1 MIKPALMSL
10 RRNSAKLLLASCLLS
25 LMIPTGVY
33 ADDDDS
39 GPWHVIVDNWQTHK
53 PRVTALR
60 SLNAYLATDR
70 GQTVYYV
77 PTLEELPNIKNAVAD
92 TTDYR
97 GNNQKFAAVYDG
109 YFDQMCYEA
118 LVRKSDGTY
127 SKTPA
132 IVQSEGRNKVR
143 ELTTLGYDFLL
154 TDETITDITTNGEDV
169 NAGYSVHKLD
179 LTNGR
184 VDLNTALMD
193 IYKAVGQEKYDI
205 TYIFTPDSGLTVTSS
220 PIQGEL
226 SLNLSQYDSID
237 NSAGK
242 AWVFVTRTNPS
253 LYWKQ
258 AVYDGIVLDAEAFTG
273 NPNADN
279 SSAKSTTV
287 TLADFCNYAYN
298 IMNIYGEPVMTA
310 GERSILLQLYGTVVP
325 YSACPTEA
333 KAIETFIAKGIISP
347 EEDQQ
352 YLNWNSE
359 IDPGYMLTLLM
370 RIADINARATY
381 KDVQIT
387 LDASLIDEGYYQA
400 NLTLE
405 PSSVIEFTQASSIA
419 RTTNYYDYQLSA
431 KEFERLSKSFN
442 TNNISLELFVPSHLA
457 IVGPDGTAF
466 PITTQVTPYTK
477 KVYSKDYPG
486 VSYVQSSYDAGT
498 DGPLMQFAISDGMQD
513 GYLKLRI
520 AAFDIPDLLHGDG
533 MYYFT
538 LINDKGQLASDY
550 FMVKPGGGTYYESGS
565 RNDYYDDEL
574 LTDSD
579 TSVEY
584 DNADEIQYIIDLY
597 KEDPKE
603 AKEEADKLIST
614 YGPNWTTA
622 EVEAI
627 LEAASGGTPLAA
639 GDYVYLMQIR
649 SGQEDSISVK
659 SKRGDLK
666 SLKDIIAGTGINDL
680 YYVDPAD
687 TNDLA
692 FKKVSD
698 SWYQV
703 YNGKANGDLAERI
716 RTTGGNL
723 NTRVAFCK
731 EEEELL
737 VSTEYL
743 VDSEYIIREPTV
755 VGEVLE
761 FSTDYSNIYL
771 DRKNKRVVV
780 GACVYDVRNLDSD
793 EIWRK
798 MENGYFVN
806 FRAVLGWTGDYL
818 VFKTDEGNISVSVTS
833 GDKYNPYTFP
843 VRLNSILG
851 DSTTGVR
858 LPSTVGDSVYIQG
871 NNSMRGYG
879 NENGVQMTS
888 MYPFANYFVYMHPEA
903 VDGRSDYI
911 QDWLFVFKP
920 KDVKVNGNEI
930 EYDDS
935 ASRNKLSEVGLEV
948 KNLSN
953 DVTVWAYP
961 LHHGDGGGDGMPY
974 EMSWSKEYGYT
985 YTPDSNITSSADFY
999 ANYFDT
1005 SAVLK
1010 GKNQPSC
1017 VLPYMMVN
1025 NTVHCLNYNVYYTQD
1040 AEDDNK
1046 LDYGTTPIS
1055 ILFED
1060 TTGFLSV
1067 LQKGLLAFKNMVID
1081 TDEHDGITMF
1091 PAVTSPALWFVD
1103 RVERDLES
1111 IKRATSNGAKAYWG
1125 TSPITFKNINGE
1137 THLKIGS
1144 VDLTDKLGKQ
1154 TYVVLRDTSKKH
1166 GQVGTWYS
1174 VSSLTQMGFDKN
1186 NSDINSD
1193 EIIAGPS
1200 TGELSSK
1207 TDIIDWDE
1215 FTASRLMETGEIAV
1229 AVAMVLVLNIMP
1241 RIALFLFLLLIMLG
1255 VIQNVK
1261 FWQMFCDRVFD
1272 VYKFLTFGRY
1282 DVHTFRQSRMF
1293 VHSIIAMAIFALF
1306 MDGTII
1312 HVYELIMQFFA
1323 IITGMK

>member
-1 MIKPALMSL
+1 MIKPALTSL

-25 LMIPTGVY
+25 LLLPTGVY
-33 ADDDDS
+33 ADDDS

-60 SLNAYLATDR
+60 SLNAYLATAK
-70 GQTVYYV
+70 GQAVYYV

-132 IVQSEGRNKVR
+132 IVQSEGRDKVR

-154 TDETITDITTNGEDV
+154 TDETITDIAPSGEDV

-179 LTNGR
+179 LANGR

-226 SLNLSQYDSID
+226 SLNLSQYDSVD

-279 SSAKSTTV
+279 SSAKSTIV

-325 YSACPTEA
+325 YSACPAEA

-347 EEDQQ
+347 EDDQQ

-370 RIADINARATY
+370 RIADINARTTY

-405 PSSVIEFTQASSIA
+405 PSSVIEFTQASGIA

-442 TNNISLELFVPSHLA
+442 TNNVSLELFIPTHLA

-498 DGPLMQFAISDGMQD
+498 DGPLMQFAVSDGMQD

-520 AAFDIPDLLHGDG
+520 AAFDIQDLLHGDG

-550 FMVKPGGGTYYESGS
+550 FKVKPGGGTYYESGS

-579 TSVEY
+579 TSIEY
-584 DNADEIQYIIDLY
+584 SNADEIQQIIDLY
-597 KEDPKE
+597 KEDPEEAKKE
-603 AKEEADKLIST
+603 ADELISN
-614 YGPNWTTA
+614 YGPSWTTA
-622 EVEAI
+622 EIEAI

-649 SGQEDSISVK
+649 SGQEGSISVK
-659 SKRGDLK
+659 SKSGDSK
-666 SLKDIIAGTGINDL
+666 SLKDILAGTEVDGMF
-680 YYVDPAD
+680 YVDPNN

-698 SWYQV
+698 LWYQV
-703 YNGKANGDLAERI
+703 YNGETSGDLKERI
-716 RTTGGNL
+716 RTTSGNL
-723 NTRVAFCK
+723 DTRVAFCK

-737 VSTEYL
+737 VSTKYL
-743 VDSEYIIREPTV
+743 IESDYIVREPTV

-761 FSTDYSNIYL
+761 FSTNYSNIYL
-771 DRKNKRVVV
+771 DRENKRVVV

-798 MENGYFVN
+798 MEDGYFVN

-833 GDKYNPYTFP
+833 GDKYNPHTFP
-843 VRLNSILG
+843 IRLNSILG
-851 DSTTGVR
+851 DSSTGVR
-858 LPSTVGDSVYIQG
+858 LPGTVGDSVYIQG
-871 NNSMRGYG
+871 NNAMRGYG
-879 NENGVQMTS
+879 NDNGVPMTS
-888 MYPFANYFVYMHPEA
+888 MYPFANYFVYMHPETA
-903 VDGRSDYI
+903 DGRSDYI

-920 KDVKVNGNEI
+920 KDVKVNGNKV

-935 ASRNKLSEVGLEV
+935 ASRSKLSEVGLEV
-948 KNLSN
+948 KNLSD

-961 LHHGDGGGDGMPY
+961 LNHTKEDGMPY
-974 EMSWSKEYGYT
+974 EMSWTKEYGYT
-985 YTPDSNITSSADFY
+985 YTPDSNIASSADFY

-1010 GKNQPSC
+1010 GKDRPSC
-1017 VLPYMMVN
+1017 VLPYMLID

-1040 AEDDNK
+1040 AGEDNK

-1055 ILFED
+1055 VLFED
-1060 TTGFLSV
+1060 TSGFLSV
-1067 LQKGLLAFKNMVID
+1067 LQKGLLAFKNIVID
-1081 TDEHDGITMF
+1081 TDEHAGITMF

-1125 TSPITFKNINGE
+1125 TSPITFKNVNGE
-1137 THLKIGS
+1137 TRLKIGS

-1154 TYVVLRDTSKKH
+1154 TYMVLRDTSKKH

-1186 NSDINSD
+1186 NSDIDSD
-1193 EIIAGPS
+1193 EIITGPS
-1200 TGELSSK
+1200 AGELSSK

-1215 FTASRLMETGEIAV
+1215 FTASRLMETGEIAI

-1293 VHSIIAMAIFALF
+1293 IHSIIAMAIFALF

>member
-1 MIKPALMSL
+1 MIKPALTSL

-25 LMIPTGVY
+25 LLLPTGVY
-33 ADDDDS
+33 ADDDEDS

-60 SLNAYLATDR
+60 SLNAYLATDK
-70 GQTVYYV
+70 GQAVYYV

-118 LVRKSDGTY
+118 LVRKSDETY

-132 IVQSEGRNKVR
+132 IVQSEGRDKVR

-154 TDETITDITTNGEDV
+154 TDETITDIAPSGEDV

-179 LTNGR
+179 LANGR

-226 SLNLSQYDSID
+226 SLNLSQYDSVD

-279 SSAKSTTV
+279 SSAKSTIV

-325 YSACPTEA
+325 YSACPAEA

-347 EEDQQ
+347 EDDQQ

-370 RIADINARATY
+370 RIADINARTTY

-405 PSSVIEFTQASSIA
+405 PSSVIEFTQASGIA

-431 KEFERLSKSFN
+431 KEFERLSKSFD
-442 TNNISLELFVPSHLA
+442 TNNVSLELFIPTHLA

-498 DGPLMQFAISDGMQD
+498 DGPLMQFAVSDGMQD

-520 AAFDIPDLLHGDG
+520 AAFDIQDLLHGDG

-550 FMVKPGGGTYYESGS
+550 FKVKPGGGTYYESGS

-579 TSVEY
+579 TSIEY
-584 DNADEIQYIIDLY
+584 SNADEIQQIIDLY
-597 KEDPKE
+597 KEDPEKAKKE
-603 AKEEADKLIST
+603 ADELISN
-614 YGPNWTTA
+614 YGPSWTTA
-622 EVEAI
+622 EIEAI

-649 SGQEDSISVK
+649 SGQEGSISVK
-659 SKRGDLK
+659 SKSGDSK
-666 SLKDIIAGTGINDL
+666 SLKDILAGTEVDGMF
-680 YYVDPAD
+680 YVDPNN

-698 SWYQV
+698 LWYQV
-703 YNGKANGDLAERI
+703 YNGETSGDLKERI
-716 RTTGGNL
+716 RTTSGNL
-723 NTRVAFCK
+723 DTRVAFCK

-737 VSTEYL
+737 VSTKYL
-743 VDSEYIIREPTV
+743 IESDYIVREPTV

-761 FSTDYSNIYL
+761 FSTNYSNIYL
-771 DRKNKRVVV
+771 DRENKRVVV

-798 MENGYFVN
+798 MEDGYFVN

-843 VRLNSILG
+843 IRLNSILG
-851 DSTTGVR
+851 DSSTGVR
-858 LPSTVGDSVYIQG
+858 LPGTVGDSVYIQG
-871 NNSMRGYG
+871 NNAMRGYG
-879 NENGVQMTS
+879 NDNGVPMTS
-888 MYPFANYFVYMHPEA
+888 MYPFANYFVYMHPETA
-903 VDGRSDYI
+903 DGRSNYI

-920 KDVKVNGNEI
+920 KDVKVNGNKV

-935 ASRNKLSEVGLEV
+935 ASRSKLSEVGLEV
-948 KNLSN
+948 KNLS
-953 DVTVWAYP
+953 DDITVWAYP
-961 LHHGDGGGDGMPY
+961 LNHTKEDGMPY
-974 EMSWSKEYGYT
+974 EMSWTKEYGYT

-1010 GKNQPSC
+1010 GKDRPSC
-1017 VLPYMMVN
+1017 VLPYMLIN

-1040 AEDDNK
+1040 AGEDNK

-1055 ILFED
+1055 VLFED
-1060 TTGFLSV
+1060 TSGFLSV
-1067 LQKGLLAFKNMVID
+1067 LQKGLLAFKNIVID
-1081 TDEHDGITMF
+1081 TDEHAGITMF

-1125 TSPITFKNINGE
+1125 TSPITFKNVNGE
-1137 THLKIGS
+1137 TRLKIGS

-1154 TYVVLRDTSKKH
+1154 TYMVLRDTSKKH

-1186 NSDINSD
+1186 NSDIDSD
-1193 EIIAGPS
+1193 EIITGPS
-1200 TGELSSK
+1200 AGELSSK

-1215 FTASRLMETGEIAV
+1215 FTASRLMETGEIAI

-1293 VHSIIAMAIFALF
+1293 IHSIIAMAIFALF

>member
-1 MIKPALMSL
+1 M
-10 RRNSAKLLLASCLLS
+10 LS
-25 LMIPTGVY
+25 LTLPIGVY
-33 ADDDDS
+33 ADDEDS

-60 SLNAYLATDR
+60 SLNAYLATDK
-70 GQTVYYV
+70 GQAVYYV

-92 TTDYR
+92 TIDYR

-132 IVQSEGRNKVR
+132 IVQSEGRDKVR

-154 TDETITDITTNGEDV
+154 TDETITGIAPSGEDV

-179 LTNGR
+179 LANGR

-226 SLNLSQYDSID
+226 SLNLSQYDSVD

-279 SSAKSTTV
+279 SSAKSTIV

-325 YSACPTEA
+325 YSACPAEA
-333 KAIETFIAKGIISP
+333 KAVETFIAKGIISP
-347 EEDQQ
+347 EDDQQ

-370 RIADINARATY
+370 RIADINARTTY

-405 PSSVIEFTQASSIA
+405 PSSVIEFTQASGIA

-431 KEFERLSKSFN
+431 KEFERLSKSFD
-442 TNNISLELFVPSHLA
+442 TNNVSLELFIPTHLA

-498 DGPLMQFAISDGMQD
+498 DGPLMQFAVSDGMQD

-520 AAFDIPDLLHGDG
+520 AAFDIQDLLHGDG

-550 FMVKPGGGTYYESGS
+550 FRVKPGGGTYYESGS

-579 TSVEY
+579 TSIEY
-584 DNADEIQYIIDLY
+584 SNADEIQQIIDLY
-597 KEDPKE
+597 KEDPEEAKKE
-603 AKEEADKLIST
+603 ADELISN
-614 YGPNWTTA
+614 YGPSWTTA
-622 EVEAI
+622 EIEAI

-649 SGQEDSISVK
+649 SGQEGSISVK
-659 SKRGDLK
+659 SKSGDSK
-666 SLKDIIAGTGINDL
+666 SLKDILAGTEVDGMF
-680 YYVDPAD
+680 YVDPNN

-698 SWYQV
+698 LWYQV
-703 YNGKANGDLAERI
+703 YNGETSGDLKERI
-716 RTTGGNL
+716 RTTSGNL
-723 NTRVAFCK
+723 DTRVAFCK

-737 VSTEYL
+737 VSTKYL
-743 VDSEYIIREPTV
+743 IESDYIVREPTV

-761 FSTDYSNIYL
+761 FSTNYSNIYL
-771 DRKNKRVVV
+771 DRENKRVVV

-798 MENGYFVN
+798 MEDGYFVN

-843 VRLNSILG
+843 IRLNSILG
-851 DSTTGVR
+851 DSSTGVR
-858 LPSTVGDSVYIQG
+858 LPGTVGDSVYIQG
-871 NNSMRGYG
+871 NNAMRGYG
-879 NENGVQMTS
+879 NDNGVPMTS
-888 MYPFANYFVYMHPEA
+888 MYPFANYFVYMHPETA
-903 VDGRSDYI
+903 DGRSDYI

-920 KDVKVNGNEI
+920 KDVKVNGNKV

-935 ASRNKLSEVGLEV
+935 ASRSKLSEVGLEV
-948 KNLSN
+948 KNLS
-953 DVTVWAYP
+953 DDITVWAYP
-961 LHHGDGGGDGMPY
+961 LNHTKEDGMPY
-974 EMSWSKEYGYT
+974 EMSWTKEYGYT

-1010 GKNQPSC
+1010 GKDRPSC
-1017 VLPYMMVN
+1017 VLPYMLID

-1040 AEDDNK
+1040 AGEDNK

-1055 ILFED
+1055 VLFED
-1060 TTGFLSV
+1060 TSGFLSV
-1067 LQKGLLAFKNMVID
+1067 LQKGLLAFKNIVID
-1081 TDEHDGITMF
+1081 TDEHAGITMF

-1137 THLKIGS
+1137 TRLKIGS

-1186 NSDINSD
+1186 NSDIDSD
-1193 EIIAGPS
+1193 EIITGPS
-1200 TGELSSK
+1200 AGELSSK

-1215 FTASRLMETGEIAV
+1215 FTASRLMETGEIAI

-1272 VYKFLTFGRY
+1272 VYRFLTFGRY

-1293 VHSIIAMAIFALF
+1293 IHSIIAMAIFALF

>member
-1 MIKPALMSL
+1 MLS
-10 RRNSAKLLLASCLLS
+10 LLL
-25 LMIPTGVY
+25 PTGVY
-33 ADDDDS
+33 ADDDGDS

-60 SLNAYLATDR
+60 SLNAYLATDK
-70 GQTVYYV
+70 GQAVYYV

-118 LVRKSDGTY
+118 LVRKSDETY

-132 IVQSEGRNKVR
+132 IVQSEGRDKVR

-154 TDETITDITTNGEDV
+154 TDETITDIAPSGEDV

-179 LTNGR
+179 LANGR

-226 SLNLSQYDSID
+226 SLNLSQYDSVD
-237 NSAGK
+237 NTAGK

-279 SSAKSTTV
+279 SSAKSTIV

-325 YSACPTEA
+325 YSACPAEA

-347 EEDQQ
+347 EDDQQ

-370 RIADINARATY
+370 RIADINARTTY

-405 PSSVIEFTQASSIA
+405 PSSVIEFTQASGIA

-442 TNNISLELFVPSHLA
+442 TNNVSLELFIPTHLA

-477 KVYSKDYPG
+477 NVYSKDYPG

-498 DGPLMQFAISDGMQD
+498 DGPLMQFAVSDGMQD

-520 AAFDIPDLLHGDG
+520 AAFDIQDLLHGDG

-550 FMVKPGGGTYYESGS
+550 FKVKPGGGTYYESGS

-579 TSVEY
+579 TSIEY
-584 DNADEIQYIIDLY
+584 SNADEIQQIIDLY
-597 KEDPKE
+597 KEDPEEAKKE
-603 AKEEADKLIST
+603 ADELISN
-614 YGPNWTTA
+614 YGPSWTTA
-622 EVEAI
+622 EIEAI

-649 SGQEDSISVK
+649 SGQEGSISVK
-659 SKRGDLK
+659 SKSGDSK
-666 SLKDIIAGTGINDL
+666 SLKDILAGTEVDGMF
-680 YYVDPAD
+680 YVDPNN

-698 SWYQV
+698 LWYQV
-703 YNGKANGDLAERI
+703 YNGETSGDLKERI
-716 RTTGGNL
+716 RTTSGNL
-723 NTRVAFCK
+723 DTRVAFCK

-737 VSTEYL
+737 VSTKYL
-743 VDSEYIIREPTV
+743 IESDYIVREPTV

-761 FSTDYSNIYL
+761 FSTNYSNIYL
-771 DRKNKRVVV
+771 DRENKRVVV

-798 MENGYFVN
+798 MEDGYFVN

-833 GDKYNPYTFP
+833 EDKYNPYTFP
-843 VRLNSILG
+843 IRLNSILG
-851 DSTTGVR
+851 DSSTGVR
-858 LPSTVGDSVYIQG
+858 LPGTVGDSVYIQG
-871 NNSMRGYG
+871 NNAMRGYG
-879 NENGVQMTS
+879 NDNGVPMTS
-888 MYPFANYFVYMHPEA
+888 MYPFANYFVYMHPETA
-903 VDGRSDYI
+903 DGRSDYI

-920 KDVKVNGNEI
+920 KDVKVNGNKV

-935 ASRNKLSEVGLEV
+935 ASRSKLSEVGLEV
-948 KNLSN
+948 KNLS
-953 DVTVWAYP
+953 DDITVWAYP
-961 LHHGDGGGDGMPY
+961 LNHTKEDGMPY
-974 EMSWSKEYGYT
+974 EMSWTKEYGYT

-1010 GKNQPSC
+1010 GKDQPSC
-1017 VLPYMMVN
+1017 VLPYMLIN

-1040 AEDDNK
+1040 AGKDNK

-1055 ILFED
+1055 VLFED
-1060 TTGFLSV
+1060 MSGFLSV
-1067 LQKGLLAFKNMVID
+1067 LQKGLLAFKNIVID
-1081 TDEHDGITMF
+1081 TDEHAGITMF

-1137 THLKIGS
+1137 TRLKIGS

-1186 NSDINSD
+1186 NSDIDSD
-1193 EIIAGPS
+1193 EIITGPS
-1200 TGELSSK
+1200 AGELSSK

-1215 FTASRLMETGEIAV
+1215 FTASRLMETGEIAI

-1293 VHSIIAMAIFALF
+1293 IHSIIAMAIFALF

-1323 IITGMK
+1323 IITGIK

>member
-1 MIKPALMSL
+1 MLS
-10 RRNSAKLLLASCLLS
+10 LLL
-25 LMIPTGVY
+25 PTGVY
-33 ADDDDS
+33 ADDDDDS

-60 SLNAYLATDR
+60 SLNAYLATDK
-70 GQTVYYV
+70 GQAVYYV

-132 IVQSEGRNKVR
+132 IVQSEGRDKVR

-154 TDETITDITTNGEDV
+154 TDETITDISPSGEDV
-169 NAGYSVHKLD
+169 NAGYIAHKLD
-179 LTNGR
+179 LANGR

-226 SLNLSQYDSID
+226 SLNLSQYDSVD

-279 SSAKSTTV
+279 SSAKSTIV

-325 YSACPTEA
+325 YSACPAEA

-347 EEDQQ
+347 EDDQQ

-370 RIADINARATY
+370 RIADINARTTY

-405 PSSVIEFTQASSIA
+405 PSSVIEFTQASGIA

-442 TNNISLELFVPSHLA
+442 TNNVSLELFIPTHLA

-498 DGPLMQFAISDGMQD
+498 DGPLMQFAVSDGMQD

-520 AAFDIPDLLHGDG
+520 AAFDIQDLLHSDG

-550 FMVKPGGGTYYESGS
+550 FKVKPGGGTYYESGS

-579 TSVEY
+579 TSIEY
-584 DNADEIQYIIDLY
+584 SNADEIQQIIDLY
-597 KEDPKE
+597 KEDPEEAKKE
-603 AKEEADKLIST
+603 ADELISN
-614 YGPNWTTA
+614 YGPSWTTA
-622 EVEAI
+622 EIEAI

-649 SGQEDSISVK
+649 SGQEGSISVK
-659 SKRGDLK
+659 SKSGDSK
-666 SLKDIIAGTGINDL
+666 SLKDILAGTEVDGMF
-680 YYVDPAD
+680 YVDPNN

-698 SWYQV
+698 LWYQV
-703 YNGKANGDLAERI
+703 YNGETSGDLKERI
-716 RTTGGNL
+716 RTTSGNL
-723 NTRVAFCK
+723 DTRVAFCK

-737 VSTEYL
+737 VSTKYL
-743 VDSEYIIREPTV
+743 IESDYIVREPTV

-761 FSTDYSNIYL
+761 FSTNYSNIYL
-771 DRKNKRVVV
+771 DRENKRVVV

-798 MENGYFVN
+798 MEDGYFVN

-843 VRLNSILG
+843 IRLNSILG
-851 DSTTGVR
+851 DSSTGVR
-858 LPSTVGDSVYIQG
+858 LPGTVGDSVYIQG
-871 NNSMRGYG
+871 NNAMRGYG
-879 NENGVQMTS
+879 NDNGVPMTS
-888 MYPFANYFVYMHPEA
+888 MYPFANYFVYMHPETA
-903 VDGRSDYI
+903 DGRSDYI

-920 KDVKVNGNEI
+920 KDVKVNGNKV

-935 ASRNKLSEVGLEV
+935 ASRSKLSEVGLEV
-948 KNLSN
+948 KNLS
-953 DVTVWAYP
+953 DDITVWAYP
-961 LHHGDGGGDGMPY
+961 LNHTKEDGMPY
-974 EMSWSKEYGYT
+974 EMSWTKEYGYT

-1010 GKNQPSC
+1010 GKDRPSC
-1017 VLPYMMVN
+1017 VLPYMLID

-1040 AEDDNK
+1040 AGEDNK

-1055 ILFED
+1055 VLFED
-1060 TTGFLSV
+1060 TSGFLSV
-1067 LQKGLLAFKNMVID
+1067 LQKGLLAFKNIVID
-1081 TDEHDGITMF
+1081 TDEHAGITMF

-1125 TSPITFKNINGE
+1125 TSPITFKNVNGE
-1137 THLKIGS
+1137 TRLKIGS

-1154 TYVVLRDTSKKH
+1154 TYMVLRDTSKKH

-1186 NSDINSD
+1186 NSDIDSD
-1193 EIIAGPS
+1193 EIITGPS
-1200 TGELSSK
+1200 AGELSSK

-1215 FTASRLMETGEIAV
+1215 FTASRLMETGEIAI

-1261 FWQMFCDRVFD
+1261 FWQIFCDRVFD

-1293 VHSIIAMAIFALF
+1293 IHSIIAMAIFALF

>member
-1 MIKPALMSL
+1 MIKPALTSL

-25 LMIPTGVY
+25 LLLPTGVY
-33 ADDDDS
+33 ADDDEDS

-60 SLNAYLATDR
+60 SLNAYLATDK
-70 GQTVYYV
+70 GQAVYYV

-109 YFDQMCYEA
+109 YFEQMCYEA

-132 IVQSEGRNKVR
+132 IVQSEGRDKVR

-154 TDETITDITTNGEDV
+154 TDETITDITPSGEDV

-179 LTNGR
+179 LANGR

-226 SLNLSQYDSID
+226 SLNLSQYDSVD

-279 SSAKSTTV
+279 SSAKSTIV

-325 YSACPTEA
+325 YSACPAEA

-347 EEDQQ
+347 EDDQQ

-370 RIADINARATY
+370 RIADINARTTY

-405 PSSVIEFTQASSIA
+405 PSSVIEFTQASGIA

-442 TNNISLELFVPSHLA
+442 TNNVSLELFIPTHLA

-477 KVYSKDYPG
+477 KIYSKDYPE

-498 DGPLMQFAISDGMQD
+498 DGPLMRFAISDGMQD

-520 AAFDIPDLLHGDG
+520 AAFDIQDLLHGDG

-550 FMVKPGGGTYYESGS
+550 FKVKPGGGTYYESGS

-579 TSVEY
+579 TSIEY
-584 DNADEIQYIIDLY
+584 SNADEIQQIIDLY
-597 KEDPKE
+597 KEDPEKAKKE
-603 AKEEADKLIST
+603 ADELISN
-614 YGPNWTTA
+614 YGPSWTTA
-622 EVEAI
+622 EIEAI

-649 SGQEDSISVK
+649 SGQEGSISVK
-659 SKRGDLK
+659 SKSGDSK
-666 SLKDIIAGTGINDL
+666 SLKDILAGTEVDGMF
-680 YYVDPAD
+680 YVDPNN

-698 SWYQV
+698 LWYQV
-703 YNGKANGDLAERI
+703 YNGETSGDLKERI
-716 RTTGGNL
+716 RTTSGNL
-723 NTRVAFCK
+723 DTRVAFCK

-737 VSTEYL
+737 VSTKYL
-743 VDSEYIIREPTV
+743 IESDYIVREPTV

-761 FSTDYSNIYL
+761 FSTNYSNIYL
-771 DRKNKRVVV
+771 DRENKRVVV

-798 MENGYFVN
+798 MEDGYFVN

-843 VRLNSILG
+843 IRLNSILG
-851 DSTTGVR
+851 DSSTGVR
-858 LPSTVGDSVYIQG
+858 LPGTVGDSVYIQG
-871 NNSMRGYG
+871 NNDMRGYG
-879 NENGVQMTS
+879 NDNGVPMTS
-888 MYPFANYFVYMHPEA
+888 MYPFANYFVYMHPETA
-903 VDGRSDYI
+903 DGRSNYI

-920 KDVKVNGNEI
+920 KDVKVNGNKV

-935 ASRNKLSEVGLEV
+935 ASRSKLSEVGLEV
-948 KNLSN
+948 KNLSD

-961 LHHGDGGGDGMPY
+961 LNHTEEDGMPY
-974 EMSWSKEYGYT
+974 EMSWTKEYGYT

-1010 GKNQPSC
+1010 GKDRPSC
-1017 VLPYMMVN
+1017 VLPYMLIN

-1040 AEDDNK
+1040 AGEDNK

-1055 ILFED
+1055 VLFED
-1060 TTGFLSV
+1060 TSGFLSV
-1067 LQKGLLAFKNMVID
+1067 LQKGLLAFKNIVID
-1081 TDEHDGITMF
+1081 TDEHEGITMF

-1137 THLKIGS
+1137 TRLKIGS

-1186 NSDINSD
+1186 NSDIDSD
-1193 EIIAGPS
+1193 EIITGPS
-1200 TGELSSK
+1200 AGELSSK

-1215 FTASRLMETGEIAV
+1215 FTASRLMETGEIAI

-1293 VHSIIAMAIFALF
+1293 IHSIIAMAIFALF

>member
-1 MIKPALMSL
+1 MIKPALTSL
-10 RRNSAKLLLASCLLS
+10 RRNSAKLLLASYLLS
-25 LMIPTGVY
+25 LMLPIGVY
-33 ADDDDS
+33 ADGDDDS

-60 SLNAYLATDR
+60 SLNAYLATDK
-70 GQTVYYV
+70 GQAVYYV

-132 IVQSEGRNKVR
+132 IVQSEGRDKVR

-154 TDETITDITTNGEDV
+154 TDETITDIAPSGEDV

-179 LTNGR
+179 LVNGR

-226 SLNLSQYDSID
+226 SLNLSQYDSVD

-279 SSAKSTTV
+279 SSAKSTVV

-325 YSACPTEA
+325 YSACPAEA

-347 EEDQQ
+347 EDDQQ

-370 RIADINARATY
+370 RIADINARTTY

-405 PSSVIEFTQASSIA
+405 PSSVIEFTQASGIA

-442 TNNISLELFVPSHLA
+442 TNNVSLELFIPTHLA

-498 DGPLMQFAISDGMQD
+498 DGPLMQFAVSDGMQD

-520 AAFDIPDLLHGDG
+520 AAFDIKDLLHGDG

-550 FMVKPGGGTYYESGS
+550 FKVKPGGGTYYESGS

-579 TSVEY
+579 TSIEY
-584 DNADEIQYIIDLY
+584 SNADEIQQIIDLY
-597 KEDPKE
+597 KEDPEKAKKE
-603 AKEEADKLIST
+603 ADELISN
-614 YGPNWTTA
+614 YGPSWTTA
-622 EVEAI
+622 EIEAI

-649 SGQEDSISVK
+649 SGQEGSISVK
-659 SKRGDLK
+659 SKSGDSK
-666 SLKDIIAGTGINDL
+666 SLKDILAGTEVDGMF
-680 YYVDPAD
+680 YVDPNN

-698 SWYQV
+698 LWYQV
-703 YNGKANGDLAERI
+703 YNGETSGDLKERI
-716 RTTGGNL
+716 RTTSGNL
-723 NTRVAFCK
+723 DTRVAFCK

-737 VSTEYL
+737 VSTKYL
-743 VDSEYIIREPTV
+743 IESDYIVREPTV

-761 FSTDYSNIYL
+761 FSTNYSNIYL
-771 DRKNKRVVV
+771 DRENKRVIV

-798 MENGYFVN
+798 MEDGYFVN

-843 VRLNSILG
+843 IRLNSILG
-851 DSTTGVR
+851 DSSTGVR
-858 LPSTVGDSVYIQG
+858 LPGTVGDSVYIQG
-871 NNSMRGYG
+871 NNAMRGYG
-879 NENGVQMTS
+879 NDNGVPMTS
-888 MYPFANYFVYMHPEA
+888 MYPFANYFVYMHPETA
-903 VDGRSDYI
+903 DGRSNYI

-920 KDVKVNGNEI
+920 KDVKVNGNKV

-935 ASRNKLSEVGLEV
+935 ASRSKLSEVGLEV
-948 KNLSN
+948 KNLSD

-961 LHHGDGGGDGMPY
+961 LNHTEEDGMPY
-974 EMSWSKEYGYT
+974 EMSWTKEYGYT

-1010 GKNQPSC
+1010 GKDRPSC
-1017 VLPYMMVN
+1017 VLPYMLIN

-1040 AEDDNK
+1040 AGEDNK

-1055 ILFED
+1055 ILLED
-1060 TTGFLSV
+1060 TSGFLSV
-1067 LQKGLLAFKNMVID
+1067 LQKGLLAFKNIVID
-1081 TDEHDGITMF
+1081 TDEHEGITMF

-1137 THLKIGS
+1137 TRLKIGS

-1186 NSDINSD
+1186 NSDIDSD
-1193 EIIAGPS
+1193 EIITGPS
-1200 TGELSSK
+1200 AGELSSK

-1215 FTASRLMETGEIAV
+1215 FTASRLMETGEIAI

-1293 VHSIIAMAIFALF
+1293 IHSIIAMAIFALF

-1323 IITGMK
+1323 ILTGMK

>member
-1 MIKPALMSL
+1 MIKPALTSL

-25 LMIPTGVY
+25 LLLPTGVY

-39 GPWHVIVDNWQTHK
+39 GLWHVIVDNWQTHK

-60 SLNAYLATDR
+60 SLNAYLATDK
-70 GQTVYYV
+70 GQAVYYV

-132 IVQSEGRNKVR
+132 IVQSEGRDKVR

-154 TDETITDITTNGEDV
+154 TDETITDISPSGEDV
-169 NAGYSVHKLD
+169 NAGYIAHKLD
-179 LTNGR
+179 LANGR

-193 IYKAVGQEKYDI
+193 IYKAVGQDKYDI
-205 TYIFTPDSGLTVTSS
+205 TYVFTPDSGLTVTSS

-226 SLNLSQYDSID
+226 SLNLSQYDSVD

-279 SSAKSTTV
+279 SSAKSTIV

-325 YSACPTEA
+325 YSACPAEA

-347 EEDQQ
+347 EDDQQ

-370 RIADINARATY
+370 RIADINARTTY

-405 PSSVIEFTQASSIA
+405 PSSVIEFTQASGIA

-442 TNNISLELFVPSHLA
+442 TNNVSLDLFIPTHLA

-498 DGPLMQFAISDGMQD
+498 DGPLMQFAVSDGMQD

-520 AAFDIPDLLHGDG
+520 VAFDIQDLLHGDG

-550 FMVKPGGGTYYESGS
+550 FKVKPGGGTYYESGS

-579 TSVEY
+579 TSIEY
-584 DNADEIQYIIDLY
+584 SNADEIQQIIDLY
-597 KEDPKE
+597 KEDPEEAKKE
-603 AKEEADKLIST
+603 ADELISN
-614 YGPNWTTA
+614 YGPSWTTA
-622 EVEAI
+622 EIEAI

-649 SGQEDSISVK
+649 SGQEGSISVK
-659 SKRGDLK
+659 SKSGDSK
-666 SLKDIIAGTGINDL
+666 SLKDILAGTEVDGMF
-680 YYVDPAD
+680 YVDPNN

-698 SWYQV
+698 LWYQV
-703 YNGKANGDLAERI
+703 YNGETSGDLKERI
-716 RTTGGNL
+716 RTTSGNL
-723 NTRVAFCK
+723 DTRVAFCK

-737 VSTEYL
+737 VSTKYL
-743 VDSEYIIREPTV
+743 IESDYIVREPTV

-761 FSTDYSNIYL
+761 FSTNYSNIYL
-771 DRKNKRVVV
+771 DRENKRVVV

-798 MENGYFVN
+798 MEDGYFVN

-843 VRLNSILG
+843 IRLNSILG
-851 DSTTGVR
+851 DSSTGVR
-858 LPSTVGDSVYIQG
+858 LPGTVGDSVYIQG
-871 NNSMRGYG
+871 NNAMRGYG
-879 NENGVQMTS
+879 NDNGVPMTS
-888 MYPFANYFVYMHPEA
+888 MYPFANYFVYMHPETA
-903 VDGRSDYI
+903 DGRSDYI

-920 KDVKVNGNEI
+920 KDVKVNGNKV

-935 ASRNKLSEVGLEV
+935 ASRSKLSEVGLEV
-948 KNLSN
+948 KNLS
-953 DVTVWAYP
+953 DDITVWAYP
-961 LHHGDGGGDGMPY
+961 LNHTKEDGMPY
-974 EMSWSKEYGYT
+974 EMSWTKEYGYT

-1010 GKNQPSC
+1010 GKDRPSC
-1017 VLPYMMVN
+1017 VLPYMLIN

-1040 AEDDNK
+1040 AGEDNK

-1055 ILFED
+1055 VPFED
-1060 TTGFLSV
+1060 TSGFLSV
-1067 LQKGLLAFKNMVID
+1067 LHKGLLAFKNIVID
-1081 TDEHDGITMF
+1081 TDEHEGITMF

-1125 TSPITFKNINGE
+1125 TSPITFKNVNGE
-1137 THLKIGS
+1137 TRLKIGS

-1154 TYVVLRDTSKKH
+1154 TYVVLRDTSKEH

-1186 NSDINSD
+1186 NSDIDSD
-1193 EIIAGPS
+1193 EIITGPS

-1215 FTASRLMETGEIAV
+1215 FTASRLMETGEIAI

-1293 VHSIIAMAIFALF
+1293 IHSIIAMAIFALF

>member
-1 MIKPALMSL
+1 MIKPALTSL

-25 LMIPTGVY
+25 LLLPTGVY
-33 ADDDDS
+33 ADDDEDS

-60 SLNAYLATDR
+60 SLNAYLATDK
-70 GQTVYYV
+70 GQAVYYV

-109 YFDQMCYEA
+109 YFEQMCYEA

-132 IVQSEGRNKVR
+132 IVQSEGRDKVR

-154 TDETITDITTNGEDV
+154 TDETITDIAPSGEDV

-179 LTNGR
+179 LANGR

-226 SLNLSQYDSID
+226 SLNLSQYDSVD

-279 SSAKSTTV
+279 SSAKSTIV

-325 YSACPTEA
+325 YSACPAEA

-347 EEDQQ
+347 EDDQQ

-370 RIADINARATY
+370 RIADINARTTY

-405 PSSVIEFTQASSIA
+405 PSSVIEFTQASGIA

-442 TNNISLELFVPSHLA
+442 TNNVSLELFIPTHLA

-477 KVYSKDYPG
+477 KIYSKDYPE

-520 AAFDIPDLLHGDG
+520 AAFDIQDLLHGDG

-550 FMVKPGGGTYYESGS
+550 FKVKPGGGTYYESGS

-579 TSVEY
+579 TSIEY
-584 DNADEIQYIIDLY
+584 SNADEIQQIIDLY
-597 KEDPKE
+597 KEDPEKAKKE
-603 AKEEADKLIST
+603 ADELISN
-614 YGPNWTTA
+614 YGPSWTTA
-622 EVEAI
+622 EIEAI

-649 SGQEDSISVK
+649 SGQEGSISVK
-659 SKRGDLK
+659 SKSGDSK
-666 SLKDIIAGTGINDL
+666 SLKDILAGTEVDGMF
-680 YYVDPAD
+680 YVDPNN

-698 SWYQV
+698 LWYQV
-703 YNGKANGDLAERI
+703 YNGETSGDLKERI
-716 RTTGGNL
+716 RTTSGNL
-723 NTRVAFCK
+723 DTRVAFCK

-737 VSTEYL
+737 VSTKYL
-743 VDSEYIIREPTV
+743 IASDYIVREPTV

-761 FSTDYSNIYL
+761 FSTNYSNIYL
-771 DRKNKRVVV
+771 DRENKRVVV

-798 MENGYFVN
+798 MEDGYFVN

-843 VRLNSILG
+843 IRLNSVLG
-851 DSTTGVR
+851 DSSTGVR
-858 LPSTVGDSVYIQG
+858 LPGTVGDSVYIQG
-871 NNSMRGYG
+871 NNAMRGYG
-879 NENGVQMTS
+879 NDNGVPMTS
-888 MYPFANYFVYMHPEA
+888 MYPFANYFVYMHPETA
-903 VDGRSDYI
+903 DGRSNYI

-920 KDVKVNGNEI
+920 KDVKVNGNKV

-935 ASRNKLSEVGLEV
+935 ASRSKLSEVGLEV
-948 KNLSN
+948 KNLSD

-961 LHHGDGGGDGMPY
+961 LNHTEEDGMPY
-974 EMSWSKEYGYT
+974 EMSWTKEYGYT

-1010 GKNQPSC
+1010 GKDRPSC
-1017 VLPYMMVN
+1017 VLPYMLIN

-1040 AEDDNK
+1040 AGEDNK

-1055 ILFED
+1055 VLFED
-1060 TTGFLSV
+1060 TSGFLSV
-1067 LQKGLLAFKNMVID
+1067 LQKGLLAFKNIVID
-1081 TDEHDGITMF
+1081 TDEHEGITMF

-1137 THLKIGS
+1137 TRLKIGS

-1186 NSDINSD
+1186 NSDIDSD
-1193 EIIAGPS
+1193 EIITGPS
-1200 TGELSSK
+1200 AGELSSK

-1215 FTASRLMETGEIAV
+1215 FTASRLMETGEIAI

-1293 VHSIIAMAIFALF
+1293 IHSIIAMAIFALF

>member
-1 MIKPALMSL
+1 MIKPALTSL

-25 LMIPTGVY
+25 LMLPIGVY
-33 ADDDDS
+33 ADDDDDS

-60 SLNAYLATDR
+60 SLNAYLATDK
-70 GQTVYYV
+70 GQAVYYV

-132 IVQSEGRNKVR
+132 IVQSEGRDKVR

-154 TDETITDITTNGEDV
+154 TDETITDIAPSGEDV

-179 LTNGR
+179 LANGR

-226 SLNLSQYDSID
+226 SLNLSQYDSVD

-279 SSAKSTTV
+279 SSAKSTIV

-325 YSACPTEA
+325 YSACPAEA

-347 EEDQQ
+347 EDDQQ

-370 RIADINARATY
+370 RIADINARTTY

-405 PSSVIEFTQASSIA
+405 PSSVIEFTQASGIA

-442 TNNISLELFVPSHLA
+442 TNNVSLELFIPTHLA

-498 DGPLMQFAISDGMQD
+498 DGPLMQFAVSDGMQD

-520 AAFDIPDLLHGDG
+520 VAFDIQDLLHGDG

-550 FMVKPGGGTYYESGS
+550 FKVKPGGGTYYESGS

-579 TSVEY
+579 TSIEY
-584 DNADEIQYIIDLY
+584 SNADEIQQIIDLY
-597 KEDPKE
+597 KEDPEEAKKE
-603 AKEEADKLIST
+603 ADELISN
-614 YGPNWTTA
+614 YGPSWTTA
-622 EVEAI
+622 EIEAI

-649 SGQEDSISVK
+649 SGQEGSISVK
-659 SKRGDLK
+659 SKSGDSK
-666 SLKDIIAGTGINDL
+666 SLKDILAGTEVDGMF
-680 YYVDPAD
+680 YVDPNN

-698 SWYQV
+698 LWYQV
-703 YNGKANGDLAERI
+703 YNGETSGDLKERI
-716 RTTGGNL
+716 RTTSGNL
-723 NTRVAFCK
+723 DTRVAFCK

-737 VSTEYL
+737 VSTKYL
-743 VDSEYIIREPTV
+743 IESDYIVREPTV

-761 FSTDYSNIYL
+761 FSTNYSNIYL
-771 DRKNKRVVV
+771 DRENKRVVV

-798 MENGYFVN
+798 MEDGYFVN

-843 VRLNSILG
+843 IRLNSILG
-851 DSTTGVR
+851 DSSTGVR
-858 LPSTVGDSVYIQG
+858 LPGTVGDSVYIQG
-871 NNSMRGYG
+871 NNAMRGYG
-879 NENGVQMTS
+879 NDNGVPMTS
-888 MYPFANYFVYMHPEA
+888 MYPFANYFVYMHPETA
-903 VDGRSDYI
+903 DGRSDYI

-920 KDVKVNGNEI
+920 KDVKVNGNKV

-935 ASRNKLSEVGLEV
+935 ASRSKLSEVGLEV
-948 KNLSN
+948 KNLS
-953 DVTVWAYP
+953 DDLTVWAYP
-961 LHHGDGGGDGMPY
+961 LNHTKEDGMPY
-974 EMSWSKEYGYT
+974 EMSWTKEYGYT

-1010 GKNQPSC
+1010 GKDRPSC
-1017 VLPYMMVN
+1017 VLPYMLID

-1040 AEDDNK
+1040 AGEDNK

-1055 ILFED
+1055 VLFED
-1060 TTGFLSV
+1060 TSGFLSV
-1067 LQKGLLAFKNMVID
+1067 LHKGLLAFKNIVID
-1081 TDEHDGITMF
+1081 TDEHEGITMF

-1125 TSPITFKNINGE
+1125 TSPITFKNVNGE
-1137 THLKIGS
+1137 TRLKIGS

-1154 TYVVLRDTSKKH
+1154 TYVVLRDTSKEH

-1186 NSDINSD
+1186 NSDIDSD
-1193 EIIAGPS
+1193 EIITGPS

-1215 FTASRLMETGEIAV
+1215 FTASRLMETGEIAI

-1293 VHSIIAMAIFALF
+1293 IHSIIAMAIFALF

>member
-1 MIKPALMSL
+1 
-10 RRNSAKLLLASCLLS
+10 LLS
-25 LMIPTGVY
+25 LLLPTGVY
-33 ADDDDS
+33 ADDDDDS

-53 PRVTALR
+53 PRVTVLR
-60 SLNAYLATDR
+60 SLNAYLATDK
-70 GQTVYYV
+70 GQAVYYV

-132 IVQSEGRNKVR
+132 IVQSEGRDKVR

-154 TDETITDITTNGEDV
+154 TDETITDIAPSGEDV

-179 LTNGR
+179 LANGR

-226 SLNLSQYDSID
+226 SLNLSQYDSVD

-279 SSAKSTTV
+279 SSAKSTIV

-325 YSACPTEA
+325 YSACPAEA

-347 EEDQQ
+347 EDDQQ

-370 RIADINARATY
+370 RIADINARTTY

-405 PSSVIEFTQASSIA
+405 PSSVIEFTQASGIA

-442 TNNISLELFVPSHLA
+442 TNNVSLELFIPTHLA

-498 DGPLMQFAISDGMQD
+498 DGPLMQFAVSDGMQD

-520 AAFDIPDLLHGDG
+520 AAFDIQDLLHGDG

-550 FMVKPGGGTYYESGS
+550 FKVKPGGGTYYESGS
-565 RNDYYDDEL
+565 RNDYYEDEL

-579 TSVEY
+579 TSIEY
-584 DNADEIQYIIDLY
+584 GNADEIQQIIDLY
-597 KEDPKE
+597 KEDPEEAKKE
-603 AKEEADKLIST
+603 ADELISN
-614 YGPNWTTA
+614 YGPSWTTA
-622 EVEAI
+622 EIEAI

-649 SGQEDSISVK
+649 SGQEGSISVK
-659 SKRGDLK
+659 SKSGDSK
-666 SLKDIIAGTGINDL
+666 SLKDILAGTEVDGMF
-680 YYVDPAD
+680 YVDPTN

-698 SWYQV
+698 LWYQV
-703 YNGKANGDLAERI
+703 YNGETSGDLKERI
-716 RTTGGNL
+716 RTTSGNL
-723 NTRVAFCK
+723 DTRVAFCK

-737 VSTEYL
+737 VSTKYL
-743 VDSEYIIREPTV
+743 IESDYIVREPTV

-761 FSTDYSNIYL
+761 FSTNYSNIYL
-771 DRKNKRVVV
+771 DRENKRVVV

-798 MENGYFVN
+798 MEDGYFVN

-843 VRLNSILG
+843 IRLNSILG
-851 DSTTGVR
+851 DSSTGVR
-858 LPSTVGDSVYIQG
+858 LPGTVGDSVYIQG
-871 NNSMRGYG
+871 NNAMRGYG
-879 NENGVQMTS
+879 NDNGVPMTS
-888 MYPFANYFVYMHPEA
+888 MYPFANYFVYMHPETA
-903 VDGRSDYI
+903 DGRSDYI

-920 KDVKVNGNEI
+920 KDVKVNGNKV

-935 ASRNKLSEVGLEV
+935 ASRSKLSEVGLEV
-948 KNLSN
+948 KNLSD

-961 LHHGDGGGDGMPY
+961 LNHTEEDGMPY
-974 EMSWSKEYGYT
+974 EMSWTKEYGYT

-1010 GKNQPSC
+1010 GKDRPSC
-1017 VLPYMMVN
+1017 VLPYMLIN

-1040 AEDDNK
+1040 AGEDNK

-1055 ILFED
+1055 ILLED
-1060 TTGFLSV
+1060 TSGFLSV
-1067 LQKGLLAFKNMVID
+1067 LQKGLLAFKNIVID
-1081 TDEHDGITMF
+1081 TDEHEGITMF

-1137 THLKIGS
+1137 TRLKIGS

-1186 NSDINSD
+1186 NSDIDSD
-1193 EIIAGPS
+1193 EIITGPS
-1200 TGELSSK
+1200 AGELSSK

-1215 FTASRLMETGEIAV
+1215 FTASRLMETGEIAI

-1293 VHSIIAMAIFALF
+1293 IHSIIAMAIFALF

>member
-1 MIKPALMSL
+1 MIKPALTSL

-25 LMIPTGVY
+25 LLLPTGVY
-33 ADDDDS
+33 ADDGDDS

-60 SLNAYLATDR
+60 SLNAYLATDK
-70 GQTVYYV
+70 GQAVYYV

-92 TTDYR
+92 TIDYR

-132 IVQSEGRNKVR
+132 IVQSEGRDKVR

-154 TDETITDITTNGEDV
+154 TDETITDIAPSGEDV

-179 LTNGR
+179 LANGR

-226 SLNLSQYDSID
+226 SLNLSQYDSVD

-279 SSAKSTTV
+279 SSAKSTIV

-325 YSACPTEA
+325 YSACPAEA
-333 KAIETFIAKGIISP
+333 KAVETFIAKGIISP
-347 EEDQQ
+347 EDDQQ

-370 RIADINARATY
+370 RIADINARTTY

-405 PSSVIEFTQASSIA
+405 PSSVIEFTQASGIA

-431 KEFERLSKSFN
+431 KEFERLSKSFD
-442 TNNISLELFVPSHLA
+442 TNNVSLELFIPTHLA

-498 DGPLMQFAISDGMQD
+498 DGPLMQFAVSDGMQD

-520 AAFDIPDLLHGDG
+520 AAFDIQDLLHGDG

-550 FMVKPGGGTYYESGS
+550 FKVKPGGGTYYESGS

-579 TSVEY
+579 TSIEY
-584 DNADEIQYIIDLY
+584 SNADEIQQIIDLY
-597 KEDPKE
+597 KEDPEEAKKE
-603 AKEEADKLIST
+603 ADELISN
-614 YGPNWTTA
+614 YGPSWTTA
-622 EVEAI
+622 EIEAI

-649 SGQEDSISVK
+649 SGQEDNISVK
-659 SKRGDLK
+659 SKSGDSK
-666 SLKDIIAGTGINDL
+666 SLKDILAGTEVDGMF
-680 YYVDPAD
+680 YVDPNN

-698 SWYQV
+698 LWYQV
-703 YNGKANGDLAERI
+703 YNGETSGDLKERI
-716 RTTGGNL
+716 RTTSGNL
-723 NTRVAFCK
+723 DTRVAFCK

-737 VSTEYL
+737 VSTKYL
-743 VDSEYIIREPTV
+743 IESDYIVREPTV

-761 FSTDYSNIYL
+761 FSTNYSNIYL
-771 DRKNKRVVV
+771 DRENKRVVV

-798 MENGYFVN
+798 MEDGYFVN

-843 VRLNSILG
+843 IRLNSILG
-851 DSTTGVR
+851 DSSTGVR
-858 LPSTVGDSVYIQG
+858 LPGTVGDSVYIQG
-871 NNSMRGYG
+871 NNAMRGYG
-879 NENGVQMTS
+879 NDNGVPMTS
-888 MYPFANYFVYMHPEA
+888 MYPFANYFVYMHPETA
-903 VDGRSDYI
+903 DGRSNYI

-920 KDVKVNGNEI
+920 KDVKVNGNKV

-935 ASRNKLSEVGLEV
+935 ASRSKLSEVGLEV
-948 KNLSN
+948 KNLS
-953 DVTVWAYP
+953 DDITVWAYP
-961 LHHGDGGGDGMPY
+961 LNHTKEDGMPY
-974 EMSWSKEYGYT
+974 EMSWTKEYGYT

-1010 GKNQPSC
+1010 GKDRPSC
-1017 VLPYMMVN
+1017 VLPYMLIN

-1040 AEDDNK
+1040 AGEDNK

-1055 ILFED
+1055 VLFED
-1060 TTGFLSV
+1060 TSGFLSV
-1067 LQKGLLAFKNMVID
+1067 LHKGLLAFKNIVID
-1081 TDEHDGITMF
+1081 TDEHAGITMF

-1125 TSPITFKNINGE
+1125 TSPITFKNVNGE
-1137 THLKIGS
+1137 TRLKIGS

-1154 TYVVLRDTSKKH
+1154 TYMVLRDTSKKH

-1186 NSDINSD
+1186 NSDIDSD
-1193 EIIAGPS
+1193 EIITGPS
-1200 TGELSSK
+1200 AGELSSK
-1207 TDIIDWDE
+1207 TDIIDWNE
-1215 FTASRLMETGEIAV
+1215 FTASRLMETGEIAI

-1293 VHSIIAMAIFALF
+1293 IHSIIAMAIFALF

>member
-1 MIKPALMSL
+1 MIKPALTSL

-25 LMIPTGVY
+25 LLLPTGVY
-33 ADDDDS
+33 ADDDDDS

-60 SLNAYLATDR
+60 SLNAYLATDK
-70 GQTVYYV
+70 GQAVYYV

-118 LVRKSDGTY
+118 LVRKSDETY

-132 IVQSEGRNKVR
+132 IVQSEGRDKVR

-154 TDETITDITTNGEDV
+154 TDETITDIAPSGEDV

-179 LTNGR
+179 LANGR

-226 SLNLSQYDSID
+226 SLNLSQYDSVD

-279 SSAKSTTV
+279 SSAKSTIV

-325 YSACPTEA
+325 YSACPAEA
-333 KAIETFIAKGIISP
+333 KAVETFIAKGIISP
-347 EEDQQ
+347 EDDQQ

-370 RIADINARATY
+370 RIADINARTTY

-405 PSSVIEFTQASSIA
+405 PSSVIEFTRASGIA

-431 KEFERLSKSFN
+431 KEFERLSKSFD
-442 TNNISLELFVPSHLA
+442 TNNVSLELFIPTHLA

-498 DGPLMQFAISDGMQD
+498 DGPLMQFAVSDGMQD

-520 AAFDIPDLLHGDG
+520 AAFDIQDLLHGDG

-550 FMVKPGGGTYYESGS
+550 FKVKPGGGTYYESGS

-579 TSVEY
+579 TSIEY
-584 DNADEIQYIIDLY
+584 SNADEIQQIIDLY
-597 KEDPKE
+597 KEDPEKAKKE
-603 AKEEADKLIST
+603 ADELISN
-614 YGPNWTTA
+614 YGPSWTTA
-622 EVEAI
+622 EIEAI

-649 SGQEDSISVK
+649 SGQEGSISVK
-659 SKRGDLK
+659 SKSGDSK
-666 SLKDIIAGTGINDL
+666 SLKDILAGTEVDGMF
-680 YYVDPAD
+680 YVDPNN

-698 SWYQV
+698 LWYQV
-703 YNGKANGDLAERI
+703 YNGETSGDLKERI
-716 RTTGGNL
+716 RTTSGNL
-723 NTRVAFCK
+723 DTRVAFCK

-737 VSTEYL
+737 VSTKYL
-743 VDSEYIIREPTV
+743 IESDYIVREPTV

-761 FSTDYSNIYL
+761 FSTNYSNIYL
-771 DRKNKRVVV
+771 DRENKRVVV

-798 MENGYFVN
+798 MEDGYFVN

-843 VRLNSILG
+843 IRLNSILG
-851 DSTTGVR
+851 DSSTGVR
-858 LPSTVGDSVYIQG
+858 LPGTVGDSVYIQG
-871 NNSMRGYG
+871 NNAMRGYG
-879 NENGVQMTS
+879 NDNGVPMTS
-888 MYPFANYFVYMHPEA
+888 MYPFANYFVYMHPETA
-903 VDGRSDYI
+903 DGRSNYI

-920 KDVKVNGNEI
+920 KDVKVNGNKV

-935 ASRNKLSEVGLEV
+935 ASRSKLSEVGLEV
-948 KNLSN
+948 KNLSD

-961 LHHGDGGGDGMPY
+961 LNHTEEDGMPY
-974 EMSWSKEYGYT
+974 EMSWTKEYGYT

-1010 GKNQPSC
+1010 GKDRPSC
-1017 VLPYMMVN
+1017 VLPYMLIN

-1040 AEDDNK
+1040 AGEDNK

-1055 ILFED
+1055 VLFED
-1060 TTGFLSV
+1060 TSGFLSV
-1067 LQKGLLAFKNMVID
+1067 LQKGLLAFKNIVID
-1081 TDEHDGITMF
+1081 TDEHEGITMF

-1137 THLKIGS
+1137 TRLKIGS

-1186 NSDINSD
+1186 NSDIDSD
-1193 EIIAGPS
+1193 EIITGPS
-1200 TGELSSK
+1200 AGELSSK

-1215 FTASRLMETGEIAV
+1215 FTASRLMETGEIAI
-1229 AVAMVLVLNIMP
+1229 AVALVLVLNIMP

-1293 VHSIIAMAIFALF
+1293 IHSIIAMAIFALF

>member
-1 MIKPALMSL
+1 MIKPALTSL

-25 LMIPTGVY
+25 LTLPIGVY
-33 ADDDDS
+33 ADDDDDS

-60 SLNAYLATDR
+60 SLNAYLATDK
-70 GQTVYYV
+70 GQAVYYV

-132 IVQSEGRNKVR
+132 IVQSEGRDKVR

-154 TDETITDITTNGEDV
+154 TDETITDIAPSGEDV

-179 LTNGR
+179 LVNGR

-226 SLNLSQYDSID
+226 SLNLSQYDSVN

-279 SSAKSTTV
+279 SSAKSTIV

-325 YSACPTEA
+325 YSACPAEA
-333 KAIETFIAKGIISP
+333 KAVETFIAKGIISP
-347 EEDQQ
+347 EDDQH

-370 RIADINARATY
+370 RIADINARTTY

-405 PSSVIEFTQASSIA
+405 PSSVIEFTQASGIA

-442 TNNISLELFVPSHLA
+442 TNNVSLDLFIPTHLA
-457 IVGPDGTAF
+457 IAGPDGTAF

-498 DGPLMQFAISDGMQD
+498 DGPLMQFAVSDGMQD

-520 AAFDIPDLLHGDG
+520 AAFDIQDLLHGDG

-550 FMVKPGGGTYYESGS
+550 FKVKPGGGTYYESGS
-565 RNDYYDDEL
+565 RNDYYEDEL

-579 TSVEY
+579 TSIEY
-584 DNADEIQYIIDLY
+584 GNADEIQQIIDLY
-597 KEDPKE
+597 KEDPEE
-603 AKEEADKLIST
+603 AKEVADELISN
-614 YGPNWTTA
+614 YGPSWTTA
-622 EVEAI
+622 EIEAI

-649 SGQEDSISVK
+649 SGQEGSISVK
-659 SKRGDLK
+659 SKSGDSK
-666 SLKDIIAGTGINDL
+666 SLKDILAGAEVDGMF
-680 YYVDPAD
+680 YVDPNN

-698 SWYQV
+698 LWYQV
-703 YNGKANGDLAERI
+703 YNGEASGDLRERI
-716 RTTGGNL
+716 RTTSGNL
-723 NTRVAFCK
+723 DTRVAFCK

-737 VSTEYL
+737 VSTKYL
-743 VDSEYIIREPTV
+743 IESDYIVREPTV

-761 FSTDYSNIYL
+761 FSTNYSNIYL
-771 DRKNKRVVV
+771 DRENKRVVV

-798 MENGYFVN
+798 MEDGYFVN

-843 VRLNSILG
+843 IRLNSILG
-851 DSTTGVR
+851 DSSTGVR
-858 LPSTVGDSVYIQG
+858 LPGTVGDSVYIQG
-871 NNSMRGYG
+871 NNAMRGYG
-879 NENGVQMTS
+879 NDNGVPMTS
-888 MYPFANYFVYMHPEA
+888 MYPFANYFVYMHPETA
-903 VDGRSDYI
+903 DGRSDYI

-920 KDVKVNGNEI
+920 KDVKVNGNKV

-935 ASRNKLSEVGLEV
+935 ASRSKLSEVGLEV
-948 KNLSN
+948 KNLSD

-961 LHHGDGGGDGMPY
+961 LNHTKEDGMPY
-974 EMSWSKEYGYT
+974 EMSWTEEYGYT

-1010 GKNQPSC
+1010 GKDRPSC
-1017 VLPYMMVN
+1017 VLPYMLID

-1040 AEDDNK
+1040 AGEDNK
-1046 LDYGTTPIS
+1046 LDYGATPIS
-1055 ILFED
+1055 ILLED
-1060 TTGFLSV
+1060 TSGFLSV
-1067 LQKGLLAFKNMVID
+1067 LQKGLLAFKNIVID
-1081 TDEHDGITMF
+1081 TDEHEGITMF

-1137 THLKIGS
+1137 TRLKIGS

-1186 NSDINSD
+1186 NSDIDSD
-1193 EIIAGPS
+1193 EIITGPS

-1293 VHSIIAMAIFALF
+1293 IHSIIAMAIFALF

>member
-1 MIKPALMSL
+1 MIKPALTSL

-25 LMIPTGVY
+25 LMLPIGVY
-33 ADDDDS
+33 ADDS

-60 SLNAYLATDR
+60 SLNAYLATDK
-70 GQTVYYV
+70 GQAVYYV

-132 IVQSEGRNKVR
+132 IVQSEGRDKVR

-154 TDETITDITTNGEDV
+154 TDETITDIAPSGEDV

-179 LTNGR
+179 LANGR

-226 SLNLSQYDSID
+226 SLNLSQYDSVD

-279 SSAKSTTV
+279 SSAKSTIV

-325 YSACPTEA
+325 YSACPAEA

-347 EEDQQ
+347 EDDQQ

-370 RIADINARATY
+370 RIADINARTTY

-405 PSSVIEFTQASSIA
+405 PSSVIEFTQASGIA

-442 TNNISLELFVPSHLA
+442 TNNVSLELFIPTHLA

-498 DGPLMQFAISDGMQD
+498 DGPLMQFAVSDGMQD

-520 AAFDIPDLLHGDG
+520 AAFDIQDLLHSDG

-550 FMVKPGGGTYYESGS
+550 FKVKPGGGTYYESGS

-579 TSVEY
+579 TSIEY
-584 DNADEIQYIIDLY
+584 SNADEIQQIIDLY
-597 KEDPKE
+597 KEDPEEAKKE
-603 AKEEADKLIST
+603 ADELISN
-614 YGPNWTTA
+614 YGPSWTTA
-622 EVEAI
+622 EIEAI

-649 SGQEDSISVK
+649 SGQEGSISVK
-659 SKRGDLK
+659 SKSGDSK
-666 SLKDIIAGTGINDL
+666 SLKDILAGTEVDGMF
-680 YYVDPAD
+680 YVDPNN

-698 SWYQV
+698 LWYQV
-703 YNGKANGDLAERI
+703 YNGETSGDLKERI
-716 RTTGGNL
+716 RTTCGNL
-723 NTRVAFCK
+723 DTRVAFCK

-737 VSTEYL
+737 VSTKYL
-743 VDSEYIIREPTV
+743 IESDYIVREPTV

-761 FSTDYSNIYL
+761 FSTNYSNIYL
-771 DRKNKRVVV
+771 DRENKRVVV

-798 MENGYFVN
+798 MEDGYFVN

-843 VRLNSILG
+843 IRLNSILG
-851 DSTTGVR
+851 DSSTGVR
-858 LPSTVGDSVYIQG
+858 LPGTVGDSVYIQG
-871 NNSMRGYG
+871 NNAMRGYG
-879 NENGVQMTS
+879 NDNGVPMTS
-888 MYPFANYFVYMHPEA
+888 MYPFANYFVYMHPETA
-903 VDGRSDYI
+903 DGRSDYI

-920 KDVKVNGNEI
+920 KDVKVNGNKV

-935 ASRNKLSEVGLEV
+935 ASRSKLSEVGLEV
-948 KNLSN
+948 KNLSD

-961 LHHGDGGGDGMPY
+961 LNHTEEDGMPY
-974 EMSWSKEYGYT
+974 EMSWTKEYGYT

-1010 GKNQPSC
+1010 GKDRPSC
-1017 VLPYMMVN
+1017 VLPYMLID

-1040 AEDDNK
+1040 AGEDNK

-1055 ILFED
+1055 VLFED
-1060 TTGFLSV
+1060 TSGFLSV
-1067 LQKGLLAFKNMVID
+1067 LQKGLLAFKNIVID
-1081 TDEHDGITMF
+1081 TDEHAGITMF

-1125 TSPITFKNINGE
+1125 TSPITFKNVNGE
-1137 THLKIGS
+1137 TRLKIGS

-1186 NSDINSD
+1186 NSDIDSD
-1193 EIIAGPS
+1193 EIITGPS
-1200 TGELSSK
+1200 AGELSSK

-1215 FTASRLMETGEIAV
+1215 FTTSRLMETGEIAV

-1293 VHSIIAMAIFALF
+1293 IHSIIAMAIFALF

>member
-1 MIKPALMSL
+1 MLS
-10 RRNSAKLLLASCLLS
+10 LLL
-25 LMIPTGVY
+25 PTGVY
-33 ADDDDS
+33 ADDDDDS

-60 SLNAYLATDR
+60 SLNAYLATDK
-70 GQTVYYV
+70 GQAVYYV

-132 IVQSEGRNKVR
+132 IVQSEGRDKVR

-154 TDETITDITTNGEDV
+154 TDETITDIAPSGEDV

-179 LTNGR
+179 LANGR

-226 SLNLSQYDSID
+226 SLNLSQYDSVD

-273 NPNADN
+273 NPNVDN
-279 SSAKSTTV
+279 SSAKSTIV

-325 YSACPTEA
+325 YSACPAEA

-347 EEDQQ
+347 EDDQQ

-370 RIADINARATY
+370 RIADINARTTY

-405 PSSVIEFTQASSIA
+405 PSSVIEFTQASGIA

-442 TNNISLELFVPSHLA
+442 TNNVSLELFIPTHLA

-498 DGPLMQFAISDGMQD
+498 DGPLMQFAVSDGMQD

-520 AAFDIPDLLHGDG
+520 AAFDIQDLLHGDG

-550 FMVKPGGGTYYESGS
+550 FKVKPGGGTYYESGS

-579 TSVEY
+579 TSIEY
-584 DNADEIQYIIDLY
+584 SNADEIQQIIDLY
-597 KEDPKE
+597 KEDPEEAKKE
-603 AKEEADKLIST
+603 ADELISN
-614 YGPNWTTA
+614 YGPSWTTA
-622 EVEAI
+622 EIEAI

-649 SGQEDSISVK
+649 SGQEGNISVK
-659 SKRGDLK
+659 SKSGDSK
-666 SLKDIIAGTGINDL
+666 SLKDILAGTEVDGMF
-680 YYVDPAD
+680 YVDPNN

-698 SWYQV
+698 LWYQV
-703 YNGKANGDLAERI
+703 YNGETSGDLKERI
-716 RTTGGNL
+716 RTTSGNL
-723 NTRVAFCK
+723 DTRVAFCK

-737 VSTEYL
+737 VSTKYL
-743 VDSEYIIREPTV
+743 IESDYIVREPTV

-761 FSTDYSNIYL
+761 FSTNYSNIYL
-771 DRKNKRVVV
+771 DRENKRVIV

-798 MENGYFVN
+798 MEDGYFVN

-843 VRLNSILG
+843 IRLNSILG
-851 DSTTGVR
+851 DSSTGVR
-858 LPSTVGDSVYIQG
+858 LPGTVGDSVYIQG
-871 NNSMRGYG
+871 NNAMRGYG
-879 NENGVQMTS
+879 NDNGVPMTS
-888 MYPFANYFVYMHPEA
+888 MYPFANYFVYMHPETA
-903 VDGRSDYI
+903 DGRSDYI

-920 KDVKVNGNEI
+920 KDVKVNGNKV

-935 ASRNKLSEVGLEV
+935 ASRSKLSEVGLEV
-948 KNLSN
+948 KNLSD

-961 LHHGDGGGDGMPY
+961 LNHTEEDGMPY
-974 EMSWSKEYGYT
+974 EMSWTKEYGYT

-1010 GKNQPSC
+1010 GKDRPSC
-1017 VLPYMMVN
+1017 VLPYMLIN

-1040 AEDDNK
+1040 AGEDNK

-1055 ILFED
+1055 ILLED
-1060 TTGFLSV
+1060 TSGFLSV
-1067 LQKGLLAFKNMVID
+1067 LQKGLLAFKNIVID
-1081 TDEHDGITMF
+1081 TDEHEGITMF

-1137 THLKIGS
+1137 TRLKIGS

-1186 NSDINSD
+1186 NSDIDSD
-1193 EIIAGPS
+1193 EIITGPS
-1200 TGELSSK
+1200 AGELSSK

-1215 FTASRLMETGEIAV
+1215 FTASRLMETGEMAI

-1293 VHSIIAMAIFALF
+1293 IHSIIAMAIFVLF

>member
-1 MIKPALMSL
+1 MLPI
-10 RRNSAKLLLASCLLS
+10 
-25 LMIPTGVY
+25 GVY
-33 ADDDDS
+33 ADDS

-60 SLNAYLATDR
+60 SLNAYLATDK
-70 GQTVYYV
+70 GQAVYYV

-132 IVQSEGRNKVR
+132 IVQSEGRDKVR

-154 TDETITDITTNGEDV
+154 TDETITDIAPSGEDV

-179 LTNGR
+179 LANGR

-226 SLNLSQYDSID
+226 SLNLSQYDSVD

-279 SSAKSTTV
+279 SSAKSTIV

-325 YSACPTEA
+325 YSACPAEA

-347 EEDQQ
+347 EDDQQ

-370 RIADINARATY
+370 RIADINARTTY

-405 PSSVIEFTQASSIA
+405 PSSVIEFTQASGIA

-442 TNNISLELFVPSHLA
+442 TNNVSLELFIPTHLA

-477 KVYSKDYPG
+477 KIYSKDYPG

-520 AAFDIPDLLHGDG
+520 AAFDIQDLLHGDG

-550 FMVKPGGGTYYESGS
+550 FKVKPGGGTYYESGS

-579 TSVEY
+579 TSIEY
-584 DNADEIQYIIDLY
+584 SNADEIQQIIDLY
-597 KEDPKE
+597 KEDPEKAKKE
-603 AKEEADKLIST
+603 ADELISN
-614 YGPNWTTA
+614 YGPSWTTA
-622 EVEAI
+622 EIEAI

-649 SGQEDSISVK
+649 SGQEGSISVK
-659 SKRGDLK
+659 SKSGDSK
-666 SLKDIIAGTGINDL
+666 SLKDILAGTEVDGMF
-680 YYVDPAD
+680 YVDPNN

-698 SWYQV
+698 LWYQV
-703 YNGKANGDLAERI
+703 YNGETSGDLKERI
-716 RTTGGNL
+716 RTTSGNL
-723 NTRVAFCK
+723 DTRVAFCK

-737 VSTEYL
+737 VSTKYL
-743 VDSEYIIREPTV
+743 IESDYIVREPTV

-761 FSTDYSNIYL
+761 FSTNYSNIYL
-771 DRKNKRVVV
+771 DRENKRVVV

-798 MENGYFVN
+798 MEDGYFVN

-843 VRLNSILG
+843 IRLNSILG
-851 DSTTGVR
+851 DSSTGVR
-858 LPSTVGDSVYIQG
+858 LPGTVGDSVYIQG
-871 NNSMRGYG
+871 NNAMRGYG
-879 NENGVQMTS
+879 NDNGVPMTS
-888 MYPFANYFVYMHPEA
+888 MYPFANYFVYMHPETA
-903 VDGRSDYI
+903 DGRSDYI

-920 KDVKVNGNEI
+920 KDVKVNGNKV

-935 ASRNKLSEVGLEV
+935 ASRSKLSEVGLEV
-948 KNLSN
+948 KNLSD

-961 LHHGDGGGDGMPY
+961 LNHTEEDGMPY
-974 EMSWSKEYGYT
+974 EMSWTKEYGYT

-1010 GKNQPSC
+1010 GKDRPSC
-1017 VLPYMMVN
+1017 VLPYMLIN

-1040 AEDDNK
+1040 AGEDNK

-1055 ILFED
+1055 IILED
-1060 TTGFLSV
+1060 TSGFLSV
-1067 LQKGLLAFKNMVID
+1067 LQKGLLAFKNIVID
-1081 TDEHDGITMF
+1081 TDEHEGITMF

-1137 THLKIGS
+1137 TRLKIGS

-1186 NSDINSD
+1186 NSDIDSD
-1193 EIIAGPS
+1193 EIITGPS
-1200 TGELSSK
+1200 AGELSSK

-1215 FTASRLMETGEIAV
+1215 FTASRLMETGEIAI

-1293 VHSIIAMAIFALF
+1293 IHSIIAMAIFALF

>member
-1 MIKPALMSL
+1 MLPI
-10 RRNSAKLLLASCLLS
+10 
-25 LMIPTGVY
+25 GVY
-33 ADDDDS
+33 ADDDDDS

-60 SLNAYLATDR
+60 SLNAYLATDK
-70 GQTVYYV
+70 GQAVYYV
-77 PTLEELPNIKNAVAD
+77 PTLEELPSIKNAVAD

-118 LVRKSDGTY
+118 LVRKLDGTY

-132 IVQSEGRNKVR
+132 IVQSEGRDKVR

-154 TDETITDITTNGEDV
+154 TDETITDISPSGEDV
-169 NAGYSVHKLD
+169 NAGYIAHKLD
-179 LTNGR
+179 LANGR

-220 PIQGEL
+220 PVQGEL
-226 SLNLSQYDSID
+226 SLNLSQYDSVD

-279 SSAKSTTV
+279 SSAKSTIV

-325 YSACPTEA
+325 YSACPAEA

-347 EEDQQ
+347 EDDQQ

-370 RIADINARATY
+370 RIADINARTTY

-400 NLTLE
+400 SLTLE
-405 PSSVIEFTQASSIA
+405 PSSVIEFTQASGIA

-442 TNNISLELFVPSHLA
+442 TNNVSLELFIPTHLA

-486 VSYVQSSYDAGT
+486 VNYVQSSYDAGT

-520 AAFDIPDLLHGDG
+520 AAFDIQDLLHSDG

-550 FMVKPGGGTYYESGS
+550 FKVKPGGGTYYESGS
-565 RNDYYDDEL
+565 RNNYYDDEL

-579 TSVEY
+579 TSIEY
-584 DNADEIQYIIDLY
+584 SNADEIQQIIDLY
-597 KEDPKE
+597 KEDPEEAKKE
-603 AKEEADKLIST
+603 ADELISN
-614 YGPNWTTA
+614 YGPSWTTA
-622 EVEAI
+622 EIEAI

-649 SGQEDSISVK
+649 SGQEGSISVK
-659 SKRGDLK
+659 SKSGDSK
-666 SLKDIIAGTGINDL
+666 SLKDILAGTEVDGMF
-680 YYVDPAD
+680 YVDPNN

-698 SWYQV
+698 LWYQV
-703 YNGKANGDLAERI
+703 YNGETSGDLKERI
-716 RTTGGNL
+716 RTTSGNL
-723 NTRVAFCK
+723 DTRVAFCK

-737 VSTEYL
+737 VSTKYL
-743 VDSEYIIREPTV
+743 IESDYIVREPTV

-761 FSTDYSNIYL
+761 FSTNYSNIYL
-771 DRKNKRVVV
+771 DRENKRVVV

-798 MENGYFVN
+798 MEDGYFVN

-843 VRLNSILG
+843 IRLNSILG
-851 DSTTGVR
+851 DSSTGVR
-858 LPSTVGDSVYIQG
+858 LPGTVGDSVYIQG
-871 NNSMRGYG
+871 NNAMRGYG
-879 NENGVQMTS
+879 NDNGVPMTS
-888 MYPFANYFVYMHPEA
+888 MYPFANYFVYMHPETA
-903 VDGRSDYI
+903 DGRSDYI

-920 KDVKVNGNEI
+920 KDVKVNGNKV

-935 ASRNKLSEVGLEV
+935 ASRSKLSEVGLEV
-948 KNLSN
+948 KNLSD

-961 LHHGDGGGDGMPY
+961 LNYTEKDGMPY
-974 EMSWSKEYGYT
+974 EMSWTKEYGYT

-1010 GKNQPSC
+1010 GKDRPSC
-1017 VLPYMMVN
+1017 VLPYMLID

-1040 AEDDNK
+1040 AGEDNK

-1055 ILFED
+1055 VLFED
-1060 TTGFLSV
+1060 TSGFLSV
-1067 LQKGLLAFKNMVID
+1067 LHKGLLAFKNIVID
-1081 TDEHDGITMF
+1081 TDEHEGITMF

-1125 TSPITFKNINGE
+1125 TSPITFKNVNGE
-1137 THLKIGS
+1137 TRLKIGS

-1186 NSDINSD
+1186 NSDIDSD
-1193 EIIAGPS
+1193 EIITGPS
-1200 TGELSSK
+1200 AGELSSK

-1215 FTASRLMETGEIAV
+1215 FTASRLMETGEIAI

-1293 VHSIIAMAIFALF
+1293 IHSIIAMAIFALF

>member
-1 MIKPALMSL
+1 MIKPALTSL

-25 LMIPTGVY
+25 LMLPIGVY
-33 ADDDDS
+33 ADDDDDS

-60 SLNAYLATDR
+60 SLNAYLATDK
-70 GQTVYYV
+70 GQAVYYV

-132 IVQSEGRNKVR
+132 IVQSEGRDKVR

-154 TDETITDITTNGEDV
+154 TDETITDIAPSGEDV

-179 LTNGR
+179 LANGR

-226 SLNLSQYDSID
+226 SLNLSQYDSVD

-279 SSAKSTTV
+279 SSAKSTIV

-325 YSACPTEA
+325 YSACPAEA

-347 EEDQQ
+347 EDDQQ

-370 RIADINARATY
+370 RIADINARTTY

-405 PSSVIEFTQASSIA
+405 PSSVIEFTQASGIA

-442 TNNISLELFVPSHLA
+442 TNNVSLELFIPTHLA

-498 DGPLMQFAISDGMQD
+498 DGPLMQFAVSDGMQD

-520 AAFDIPDLLHGDG
+520 AAFDIQDLLHGDG

-550 FMVKPGGGTYYESGS
+550 FKVKPGGGTYYESGS

-579 TSVEY
+579 TSIEY
-584 DNADEIQYIIDLY
+584 SNADEIQQIIDLY
-597 KEDPKE
+597 KEDPEKAKKE
-603 AKEEADKLIST
+603 ADELISN
-614 YGPNWTTA
+614 YGPSWTTA
-622 EVEAI
+622 EIEAI

-649 SGQEDSISVK
+649 SGQEGSISVK
-659 SKRGDLK
+659 SKSGDSK
-666 SLKDIIAGTGINDL
+666 SLKDILAGTEVDGMF
-680 YYVDPAD
+680 YVDPNN

-698 SWYQV
+698 LWYQV
-703 YNGKANGDLAERI
+703 YNGETSGDLKERI
-716 RTTGGNL
+716 RTTSGNL
-723 NTRVAFCK
+723 DTRVAFCK

-737 VSTEYL
+737 VSTKYL
-743 VDSEYIIREPTV
+743 IESDYIVREPTV

-761 FSTDYSNIYL
+761 FSTNYSNIYL
-771 DRKNKRVVV
+771 DRENKRVVV

-798 MENGYFVN
+798 MEDGYFVN

-843 VRLNSILG
+843 IRLNSILG
-851 DSTTGVR
+851 DSSTGVR
-858 LPSTVGDSVYIQG
+858 LPGTVGDSVYIQG
-871 NNSMRGYG
+871 NNAMRGYG
-879 NENGVQMTS
+879 NDNGVPMTS
-888 MYPFANYFVYMHPEA
+888 MYPFANYFVYMHPETA
-903 VDGRSDYI
+903 DGRSDYI

-920 KDVKVNGNEI
+920 KDVKVNGNKV

-935 ASRNKLSEVGLEV
+935 ASRSKLSEVGLEV
-948 KNLSN
+948 KNLS
-953 DVTVWAYP
+953 DDITVWAYP
-961 LHHGDGGGDGMPY
+961 LNHTEEDGMPY
-974 EMSWSKEYGYT
+974 GMSWTKEYGYT

-1010 GKNQPSC
+1010 GKDRPSC
-1017 VLPYMMVN
+1017 VLPYMLID

-1040 AEDDNK
+1040 AGEDNK

-1055 ILFED
+1055 VLFED
-1060 TTGFLSV
+1060 TSGFLSV
-1067 LQKGLLAFKNMVID
+1067 LQKGLLAFKNIVID
-1081 TDEHDGITMF
+1081 TDEHAGITMF

-1125 TSPITFKNINGE
+1125 TSPITFKNVNGE
-1137 THLKIGS
+1137 TRLKIGS

-1154 TYVVLRDTSKKH
+1154 TYMVLRDTSKKH

-1186 NSDINSD
+1186 NSDIDSD
-1193 EIIAGPS
+1193 EIITGPS
-1200 TGELSSK
+1200 AGELSSK
-1207 TDIIDWDE
+1207 IDIIDWDE
-1215 FTASRLMETGEIAV
+1215 FTASRLMETGEIAI

-1293 VHSIIAMAIFALF
+1293 IHSIIAMAIFALF

>member
-1 MIKPALMSL
+1 MLS
-10 RRNSAKLLLASCLLS
+10 LLL
-25 LMIPTGVY
+25 PTGVY
-33 ADDDDS
+33 ADDEDS

-60 SLNAYLATDR
+60 SLNAYLATDK
-70 GQTVYYV
+70 GQVVYYV

-132 IVQSEGRNKVR
+132 IVQSEGRDKVR

-154 TDETITDITTNGEDV
+154 TDETITDIAPSGEDV

-179 LTNGR
+179 LANGR

-226 SLNLSQYDSID
+226 SLNLSQYDSVD

-279 SSAKSTTV
+279 SSAKSTIV

-325 YSACPTEA
+325 YSACPAEA

-347 EEDQQ
+347 EDDQQ

-370 RIADINARATY
+370 RIADINARTTY

-405 PSSVIEFTQASSIA
+405 PSSVIEFTQASGIA

-442 TNNISLELFVPSHLA
+442 TNNVSLELFIPTHLA

-477 KVYSKDYPG
+477 KIYSKDYPE

-520 AAFDIPDLLHGDG
+520 AAFDIQDLLHGDG

-550 FMVKPGGGTYYESGS
+550 FKVKPGGGTYYESGS

-579 TSVEY
+579 TSIEY
-584 DNADEIQYIIDLY
+584 SNADEIQQIIDLY
-597 KEDPKE
+597 KEDPEKAKKE
-603 AKEEADKLIST
+603 ADELISN
-614 YGPNWTTA
+614 YGPSWTTA
-622 EVEAI
+622 EIEAI

-649 SGQEDSISVK
+649 SGQEGSISVK
-659 SKRGDLK
+659 SKSGDSK
-666 SLKDIIAGTGINDL
+666 SLKDILAGTEVDGMF
-680 YYVDPAD
+680 YVDPNN

-698 SWYQV
+698 LWYQV
-703 YNGKANGDLAERI
+703 YNGETSGDLKERI
-716 RTTGGNL
+716 RTTSGNL
-723 NTRVAFCK
+723 DTRVAFCK

-743 VDSEYIIREPTV
+743 IESDCIVREPTV

-761 FSTDYSNIYL
+761 FSTNYSNIYL
-771 DRKNKRVVV
+771 DRENKRVVV

-798 MENGYFVN
+798 MEDGYFVN

-843 VRLNSILG
+843 IRLNSILG
-851 DSTTGVR
+851 DSSTGVR
-858 LPSTVGDSVYIQG
+858 LPGTVGDSVYIQG
-871 NNSMRGYG
+871 NNAMRGYG
-879 NENGVQMTS
+879 NDNGVPMTS
-888 MYPFANYFVYMHPEA
+888 MYPFANYFVYMHPETA
-903 VDGRSDYI
+903 DGRSNYI

-920 KDVKVNGNEI
+920 KDVKVNGNKV

-935 ASRNKLSEVGLEV
+935 ASRSKLSEVGLEV
-948 KNLSN
+948 KNLS
-953 DVTVWAYP
+953 DDITVWAYP
-961 LHHGDGGGDGMPY
+961 LNHTKEDGMPY
-974 EMSWSKEYGYT
+974 EMSWTKEYGYT

-1010 GKNQPSC
+1010 GKDRPSC
-1017 VLPYMMVN
+1017 VLPYMLIN

-1040 AEDDNK
+1040 AGEDNK

-1055 ILFED
+1055 VLFED
-1060 TTGFLSV
+1060 TSGFLSV
-1067 LQKGLLAFKNMVID
+1067 LQKGLLAFKNIVID
-1081 TDEHDGITMF
+1081 TDEHAGITMF

-1125 TSPITFKNINGE
+1125 TSPITFKNVNGE
-1137 THLKIGS
+1137 TRLKIGS

-1154 TYVVLRDTSKKH
+1154 TYMVLRDTSKKH

-1186 NSDINSD
+1186 NSDIDSD
-1193 EIIAGPS
+1193 EIITGPS
-1200 TGELSSK
+1200 AGELSSK
-1207 TDIIDWDE
+1207 TDIIDWNE
-1215 FTASRLMETGEIAV
+1215 FTASRLMETGEIAI

-1293 VHSIIAMAIFALF
+1293 IHSIIAMAIFALF

>member
-1 MIKPALMSL
+1 MLS
-10 RRNSAKLLLASCLLS
+10 LLL
-25 LMIPTGVY
+25 PTGVY
-33 ADDDDS
+33 ADDEDS
-39 GPWHVIVDNWQTHK
+39 GPWRVIVDNWQTHK

-60 SLNAYLATDR
+60 SLNAYLATDK
-70 GQTVYYV
+70 GQAVYYV

-132 IVQSEGRNKVR
+132 IVQSEGRDKVR

-154 TDETITDITTNGEDV
+154 TDETITDIAPSGEDV

-179 LTNGR
+179 LANGR

-226 SLNLSQYDSID
+226 SLNLSQYDSVD

-279 SSAKSTTV
+279 SSAKSTIV

-325 YSACPTEA
+325 YSACPAEA

-347 EEDQQ
+347 KDDQQ

-370 RIADINARATY
+370 RIADINARTTY

-405 PSSVIEFTQASSIA
+405 PSSVIEFTQASGIA

-442 TNNISLELFVPSHLA
+442 TNNVSLELFIPTHLA

-477 KVYSKDYPG
+477 KIYSKDYPE

-520 AAFDIPDLLHGDG
+520 AAFDIQDLLHGDG

-550 FMVKPGGGTYYESGS
+550 FKVKPGGGTYYESGS

-579 TSVEY
+579 TSIEY
-584 DNADEIQYIIDLY
+584 SNADEIQQIIDLY
-597 KEDPKE
+597 KEDPEEAKKE
-603 AKEEADKLIST
+603 ADELISN
-614 YGPNWTTA
+614 YGPSWTTA
-622 EVEAI
+622 EIEAI

-649 SGQEDSISVK
+649 SGQEGSISVK
-659 SKRGDLK
+659 SKSGDSK
-666 SLKDIIAGTGINDL
+666 SLKDILAGAEVDGMF
-680 YYVDPAD
+680 YVDPNN

-698 SWYQV
+698 LWYQV
-703 YNGKANGDLAERI
+703 YNGEASGDLRERI
-716 RTTGGNL
+716 RTTSGNL
-723 NTRVAFCK
+723 DTRVAFCK

-737 VSTEYL
+737 VSTKYL
-743 VDSEYIIREPTV
+743 IESDYIVREPTV

-761 FSTDYSNIYL
+761 FSTNYSNIYL
-771 DRKNKRVVV
+771 DRENKRVVV

-798 MENGYFVN
+798 MEDGYFVN

-843 VRLNSILG
+843 IRLNSILG
-851 DSTTGVR
+851 DSSTGVR
-858 LPSTVGDSVYIQG
+858 LPGTVGDSVYIQG
-871 NNSMRGYG
+871 NNAMRGYG
-879 NENGVQMTS
+879 NDNGVPMTS
-888 MYPFANYFVYMHPEA
+888 MYPFANYFVYMHPETA
-903 VDGRSDYI
+903 DGRSDYI

-920 KDVKVNGNEI
+920 KDVKVNGNKV

-935 ASRNKLSEVGLEV
+935 ASRSKLSEVGLEV
-948 KNLSN
+948 KNLS
-953 DVTVWAYP
+953 DDITVWAYP
-961 LHHGDGGGDGMPY
+961 LNHTKKDGMPY
-974 EMSWSKEYGYT
+974 EMSWTKEYGYT

-1010 GKNQPSC
+1010 GKDRPSC
-1017 VLPYMMVN
+1017 VLPYMLID

-1040 AEDDNK
+1040 AGEDNK
-1046 LDYGTTPIS
+1046 LDYGATPIS
-1055 ILFED
+1055 ILLED
-1060 TTGFLSV
+1060 TSGFLSV
-1067 LQKGLLAFKNMVID
+1067 LQKGLLAFKNIVID
-1081 TDEHDGITMF
+1081 TDEHEGITMF

-1125 TSPITFKNINGE
+1125 TSPITFKNVNGE
-1137 THLKIGS
+1137 TRLKIGS

-1154 TYVVLRDTSKKH
+1154 TYMVLRDTSKKH

-1186 NSDINSD
+1186 NSDIDSD
-1193 EIIAGPS
+1193 EIITGPS
-1200 TGELSSK
+1200 AGELSSK

-1215 FTASRLMETGEIAV
+1215 FTASRLMETGEIAI

-1293 VHSIIAMAIFALF
+1293 IHSIIAMAIFALF

>member
-1 MIKPALMSL
+1 MIKPALTSL

-25 LMIPTGVY
+25 LLLPTGVY
-33 ADDDDS
+33 ADDDDDS

-60 SLNAYLATDR
+60 SLNAYLATDK
-70 GQTVYYV
+70 GQAVYYV

-132 IVQSEGRNKVR
+132 IVQSEGRDKVR

-154 TDETITDITTNGEDV
+154 TDETITDIAPSGEDV

-179 LTNGR
+179 LANGR

-226 SLNLSQYDSID
+226 SLNLSQYDSVD

-273 NPNADN
+273 NPNVDN
-279 SSAKSTTV
+279 SSAKSTIV

-325 YSACPTEA
+325 YSACPAEA

-347 EEDQQ
+347 EDDQQ

-370 RIADINARATY
+370 RIADINARTTY

-405 PSSVIEFTQASSIA
+405 PSSVIEFTQASGIA

-442 TNNISLELFVPSHLA
+442 TNNVSLELFIPTHLA

-498 DGPLMQFAISDGMQD
+498 DGPLMQFAVSDGMQD

-520 AAFDIPDLLHGDG
+520 AVFDIQDLLHGDG

-550 FMVKPGGGTYYESGS
+550 FKVKPGGGTYYESGS

-579 TSVEY
+579 TSIEY
-584 DNADEIQYIIDLY
+584 SNADEIQQIIDLY
-597 KEDPKE
+597 KEDPEEAKKE
-603 AKEEADKLIST
+603 ADELISN
-614 YGPNWTTA
+614 YGPSWTTA
-622 EVEAI
+622 EIEAI

-649 SGQEDSISVK
+649 SGQEGSISVK
-659 SKRGDLK
+659 SKSGDSK
-666 SLKDIIAGTGINDL
+666 SLKDILAGTEVDGMF
-680 YYVDPAD
+680 YVDPNN

-698 SWYQV
+698 LWYQV
-703 YNGKANGDLAERI
+703 YNGETSGDLKERI
-716 RTTGGNL
+716 RTTSGNL
-723 NTRVAFCK
+723 DTRVAFCK

-737 VSTEYL
+737 VSTKYL
-743 VDSEYIIREPTV
+743 IESDYIVREPTV

-761 FSTDYSNIYL
+761 FSTNYSNIYL
-771 DRKNKRVVV
+771 DRENKRVVV

-798 MENGYFVN
+798 MEDGYFVN

-843 VRLNSILG
+843 IRLNSILG
-851 DSTTGVR
+851 DSSTGVR
-858 LPSTVGDSVYIQG
+858 LPGTVGDSVYIQG
-871 NNSMRGYG
+871 NNAMRGYG
-879 NENGVQMTS
+879 NDNGVPMTS
-888 MYPFANYFVYMHPEA
+888 MYPFANYFVYMHPETA
-903 VDGRSDYI
+903 DGRSDYI

-920 KDVKVNGNEI
+920 KDVKVNGNKV

-935 ASRNKLSEVGLEV
+935 ASRSKLSEVGLEV
-948 KNLSN
+948 KNLS
-953 DVTVWAYP
+953 DDITVWAYP
-961 LHHGDGGGDGMPY
+961 LNHTKEDGMPY
-974 EMSWSKEYGYT
+974 EMSWTKEYGYT

-1010 GKNQPSC
+1010 GKDRPSC
-1017 VLPYMMVN
+1017 VLPYMLID

-1040 AEDDNK
+1040 AGEDNK

-1055 ILFED
+1055 VLFED
-1060 TTGFLSV
+1060 TSGFLSV
-1067 LQKGLLAFKNMVID
+1067 LQKGLLAFKNIVID
-1081 TDEHDGITMF
+1081 TDEHAGITMF

-1137 THLKIGS
+1137 TRLKIGS

-1186 NSDINSD
+1186 NSDIDSD
-1193 EIIAGPS
+1193 EIITGPS
-1200 TGELSSK
+1200 AGELSSK

-1215 FTASRLMETGEIAV
+1215 FTASRLMETGEIAI

-1293 VHSIIAMAIFALF
+1293 IHSIIAMAIFALF

>member
-1 MIKPALMSL
+1 MLS
-10 RRNSAKLLLASCLLS
+10 LLL
-25 LMIPTGVY
+25 PTGVY
-33 ADDDDS
+33 ADDEDS

-60 SLNAYLATDR
+60 SLNAYLATDK
-70 GQTVYYV
+70 GQAVYYV

-132 IVQSEGRNKVR
+132 IVQSEGRDKVR

-154 TDETITDITTNGEDV
+154 TDETITDIAPSGEDV

-179 LTNGR
+179 LANGR

-226 SLNLSQYDSID
+226 SLNLSQYDSVD

-279 SSAKSTTV
+279 SSAKSTIV

-298 IMNIYGEPVMTA
+298 IMNICGEPVMTA

-325 YSACPTEA
+325 YSACPAEA

-347 EEDQQ
+347 EDDQQ

-370 RIADINARATY
+370 RIADINARTTY

-405 PSSVIEFTQASSIA
+405 PSSVIEFTQASGIA

-442 TNNISLELFVPSHLA
+442 TNNVSLELFIPTHLA

-477 KVYSKDYPG
+477 KIYSKDYPE

-520 AAFDIPDLLHGDG
+520 AAFDIQDLLHGDG

-550 FMVKPGGGTYYESGS
+550 FKVKPGGGTYYESGS

-579 TSVEY
+579 TSIEY
-584 DNADEIQYIIDLY
+584 SNADEIQQIIDLY
-597 KEDPKE
+597 KEDPEKAKKE
-603 AKEEADKLIST
+603 ADELISN
-614 YGPNWTTA
+614 YGPSWTTA
-622 EVEAI
+622 EIEAI

-649 SGQEDSISVK
+649 SGQEGSISVK
-659 SKRGDLK
+659 SKSGDSK
-666 SLKDIIAGTGINDL
+666 SLKDILAGTEVDGMF
-680 YYVDPAD
+680 YVDPNN

-698 SWYQV
+698 LWYQV
-703 YNGKANGDLAERI
+703 YNGETSGDLKERI
-716 RTTGGNL
+716 RTTSGNL
-723 NTRVAFCK
+723 DTRVAFCK

-737 VSTEYL
+737 VSTKYL
-743 VDSEYIIREPTV
+743 IESDCIVREPTV

-761 FSTDYSNIYL
+761 FSTNYSNIYL
-771 DRKNKRVVV
+771 DRENKRVVV

-798 MENGYFVN
+798 MEDGYFVN

-843 VRLNSILG
+843 IRLNSILG
-851 DSTTGVR
+851 DSSTGVR
-858 LPSTVGDSVYIQG
+858 LPGTVGDSVYIQG
-871 NNSMRGYG
+871 NNAMRGYG
-879 NENGVQMTS
+879 NDNGVPMTS
-888 MYPFANYFVYMHPEA
+888 MYPFANYFVYMHPETA
-903 VDGRSDYI
+903 DGRSNYI

-920 KDVKVNGNEI
+920 KDVKVNGNKV

-935 ASRNKLSEVGLEV
+935 ASRSKLSEVGLEV
-948 KNLSN
+948 KNLS
-953 DVTVWAYP
+953 DDITVWAYP
-961 LHHGDGGGDGMPY
+961 LNHTKEDGMPY
-974 EMSWSKEYGYT
+974 EMSWTKEYGYT

-1010 GKNQPSC
+1010 GKDRPSC
-1017 VLPYMMVN
+1017 VLPYMLIN

-1040 AEDDNK
+1040 AGEDNK

-1055 ILFED
+1055 VLFED
-1060 TTGFLSV
+1060 TSGFLSV
-1067 LQKGLLAFKNMVID
+1067 LQKGLLAFKNIVID
-1081 TDEHDGITMF
+1081 TDEHAGITMF

-1125 TSPITFKNINGE
+1125 TSPITFKNVNGE
-1137 THLKIGS
+1137 TRLKIGS

-1154 TYVVLRDTSKKH
+1154 TYMVLRDTSKKH

-1186 NSDINSD
+1186 NSDIDSD
-1193 EIIAGPS
+1193 EIITGPS
-1200 TGELSSK
+1200 AGELSSK
-1207 TDIIDWDE
+1207 TDIIDWNE
-1215 FTASRLMETGEIAV
+1215 FTASRLMETGEIAI

-1293 VHSIIAMAIFALF
+1293 IHSIIAMAIFALF

>member
-1 MIKPALMSL
+1 MLPI
-10 RRNSAKLLLASCLLS
+10 
-25 LMIPTGVY
+25 GVY
-33 ADDDDS
+33 ADDS

-60 SLNAYLATDR
+60 SLNAYLATDK
-70 GQTVYYV
+70 GQAVYYV

-132 IVQSEGRNKVR
+132 IVQSEGRDKVR

-154 TDETITDITTNGEDV
+154 TDETITDIAPSGEDV
-169 NAGYSVHKLD
+169 NAGYGVHKLD
-179 LTNGR
+179 LANGR

-226 SLNLSQYDSID
+226 SLNLSQYDSVD

-279 SSAKSTTV
+279 SSAKSTIV

-325 YSACPTEA
+325 YSACPAEA

-347 EEDQQ
+347 EDDQQ

-370 RIADINARATY
+370 RIADINARTTY

-405 PSSVIEFTQASSIA
+405 PSSVIEFTQASGIA

-442 TNNISLELFVPSHLA
+442 TNNVSLELFIPTHLA

-498 DGPLMQFAISDGMQD
+498 DGPLMQFAVSDGMQD

-520 AAFDIPDLLHGDG
+520 AAFDIQDLLHGDG

-550 FMVKPGGGTYYESGS
+550 FKVKPGGGTYYESGS

-579 TSVEY
+579 TSIEY
-584 DNADEIQYIIDLY
+584 SNADEIQQIIDLY
-597 KEDPKE
+597 KEDPEKAKKE
-603 AKEEADKLIST
+603 ADELISN
-614 YGPNWTTA
+614 YGPSWTTA
-622 EVEAI
+622 EIEAI

-649 SGQEDSISVK
+649 SGQEGSISVK
-659 SKRGDLK
+659 SKSGDSK
-666 SLKDIIAGTGINDL
+666 SLKDILAGTEVDGMF
-680 YYVDPAD
+680 YVDPNN

-698 SWYQV
+698 LWYQV
-703 YNGKANGDLAERI
+703 YNGETSGDLKERI
-716 RTTGGNL
+716 RTTSGNL
-723 NTRVAFCK
+723 DTRVAFCK

-737 VSTEYL
+737 VSTKYL
-743 VDSEYIIREPTV
+743 IESDYIVREPTV

-761 FSTDYSNIYL
+761 FSTNYSNIYL
-771 DRKNKRVVV
+771 DRENKRVVV

-798 MENGYFVN
+798 MEDGYFVN

-818 VFKTDEGNISVSVTS
+818 VFKTDEGNISVSATS
-833 GDKYNPYTFP
+833 GDKYKPYTFP
-843 VRLNSILG
+843 IRLNSILG
-851 DSTTGVR
+851 DSSTGVR
-858 LPSTVGDSVYIQG
+858 LPGTVGDSVYIQG
-871 NNSMRGYG
+871 NNAMRGYG
-879 NENGVQMTS
+879 NDNGVPMTS
-888 MYPFANYFVYMHPEA
+888 MYPFANYFVYMHPETA
-903 VDGRSDYI
+903 DGRSDYI

-920 KDVKVNGNEI
+920 KDVKVNGNKV

-935 ASRNKLSEVGLEV
+935 ASRSKLSEVGLEV
-948 KNLSN
+948 KNLSD

-961 LHHGDGGGDGMPY
+961 LNHTEEDGMPY
-974 EMSWSKEYGYT
+974 EMSWTKEYGYT

-1010 GKNQPSC
+1010 GKDRPSC
-1017 VLPYMMVN
+1017 VLPYMLIN

-1040 AEDDNK
+1040 AGEDNK

-1055 ILFED
+1055 IILED
-1060 TTGFLSV
+1060 TSGFLSV
-1067 LQKGLLAFKNMVID
+1067 LQKGLLAFKNIVID
-1081 TDEHDGITMF
+1081 TDEHEGITMF

-1137 THLKIGS
+1137 TRLKIGS

-1186 NSDINSD
+1186 NSDIDSD
-1193 EIIAGPS
+1193 EIITGPS
-1200 TGELSSK
+1200 AGELSSK

-1215 FTASRLMETGEIAV
+1215 FTASRLMETGEIAI

-1293 VHSIIAMAIFALF
+1293 IHSIIAMAIFALF

>member
-1 MIKPALMSL
+1 MIKPALTSL

-25 LMIPTGVY
+25 LMLPIGVY
-33 ADDDDS
+33 ADDDDDS

-60 SLNAYLATDR
+60 SLNAYLATDK
-70 GQTVYYV
+70 GQAVYYV

-132 IVQSEGRNKVR
+132 IVQSEGRDKVR

-154 TDETITDITTNGEDV
+154 TDETITDIAPSGEDV

-179 LTNGR
+179 LANGR

-226 SLNLSQYDSID
+226 SLNLSQYDSVD

-273 NPNADN
+273 NPNVDN
-279 SSAKSTTV
+279 SSAKSTIV

-325 YSACPTEA
+325 YSACPAEA

-347 EEDQQ
+347 KDDQQ

-370 RIADINARATY
+370 RIADINARTTY

-405 PSSVIEFTQASSIA
+405 PSSVIEFTQASGIA

-442 TNNISLELFVPSHLA
+442 TNNVSLNLFIPTHLA

-498 DGPLMQFAISDGMQD
+498 DGPLMQFAVSDGMQD

-520 AAFDIPDLLHGDG
+520 VAFDIQDLLHGDG

-550 FMVKPGGGTYYESGS
+550 FKVKPGGGTYYESGS

-579 TSVEY
+579 TSIEY
-584 DNADEIQYIIDLY
+584 SNADEIQQIIDLY
-597 KEDPKE
+597 KEDPEKAKKE
-603 AKEEADKLIST
+603 ADELISN
-614 YGPNWTTA
+614 YGPSWTTA
-622 EVEAI
+622 EIEAI

-649 SGQEDSISVK
+649 SGQEDNISVK
-659 SKRGDLK
+659 SKSGDSK
-666 SLKDIIAGTGINDL
+666 SLKDILAGTEVDGMF
-680 YYVDPAD
+680 YVDPNN

-698 SWYQV
+698 LWYQV
-703 YNGKANGDLAERI
+703 YNGETSGDLKERI
-716 RTTGGNL
+716 RTTSGNL
-723 NTRVAFCK
+723 DTRVAFCK

-737 VSTEYL
+737 VSTKYL
-743 VDSEYIIREPTV
+743 IESDYIVREPTV

-761 FSTDYSNIYL
+761 FSTNYSNIYL
-771 DRKNKRVVV
+771 DRENKRVVV

-798 MENGYFVN
+798 MEDGYFVN

-843 VRLNSILG
+843 IRLNSILG
-851 DSTTGVR
+851 DSSTGVR
-858 LPSTVGDSVYIQG
+858 LPGTVGDSVYIQG
-871 NNSMRGYG
+871 NNAMRGYG
-879 NENGVQMTS
+879 NDNGVPMTS
-888 MYPFANYFVYMHPEA
+888 MYPFANYFVYMHPETA
-903 VDGRSDYI
+903 DGRSDYI

-920 KDVKVNGNEI
+920 KDVKVNGNKV

-935 ASRNKLSEVGLEV
+935 ASRSKLSEVGLEV
-948 KNLSN
+948 KNLS
-953 DVTVWAYP
+953 DDITVWAYP
-961 LHHGDGGGDGMPY
+961 LNHTKEDGMPY
-974 EMSWSKEYGYT
+974 EMSWTKEYGYT

-1010 GKNQPSC
+1010 GKDRPSC
-1017 VLPYMMVN
+1017 VLPYMLID

-1040 AEDDNK
+1040 AGEDNK

-1055 ILFED
+1055 VLFED
-1060 TTGFLSV
+1060 TSGFLSV
-1067 LQKGLLAFKNMVID
+1067 LQKGLLAFKNIVID
-1081 TDEHDGITMF
+1081 TDEHAGITMF

-1125 TSPITFKNINGE
+1125 TSPITFKNVNGE
-1137 THLKIGS
+1137 TRLKIGS

-1154 TYVVLRDTSKKH
+1154 TYMVLRDTSKKH

-1186 NSDINSD
+1186 NSDIDSD
-1193 EIIAGPS
+1193 EIITGPS
-1200 TGELSSK
+1200 AGELSSK
-1207 TDIIDWDE
+1207 TDIIDWEE
-1215 FTASRLMETGEIAV
+1215 FTASRLMETGEIAI

-1293 VHSIIAMAIFALF
+1293 IHSIIAMAIFALF

>member
-1 MIKPALMSL
+1 MLS
-10 RRNSAKLLLASCLLS
+10 LLL
-25 LMIPTGVY
+25 PTGVY
-33 ADDDDS
+33 ADDDS

-60 SLNAYLATDR
+60 SLNAYLATDK
-70 GQTVYYV
+70 GQAVYYV

-118 LVRKSDGTY
+118 LVRKSDETY

-132 IVQSEGRNKVR
+132 IVQSEGRDKVR

-154 TDETITDITTNGEDV
+154 TDETITDIAPSGEDV
-169 NAGYSVHKLD
+169 NARYSVHKLD
-179 LTNGR
+179 LANGR

-226 SLNLSQYDSID
+226 SLNLSQYDSVD

-279 SSAKSTTV
+279 SSAKSTIV

-325 YSACPTEA
+325 YSACPAEA
-333 KAIETFIAKGIISP
+333 KAVETFIAKGIISP
-347 EEDQQ
+347 EDDQQ

-370 RIADINARATY
+370 RIADINARTTY

-405 PSSVIEFTQASSIA
+405 PSSVIEFTRASGIA

-431 KEFERLSKSFN
+431 KEFERLSKSFD
-442 TNNISLELFVPSHLA
+442 TNNVSLELFIPTHLA

-498 DGPLMQFAISDGMQD
+498 DGPLMQFAVSDGMQD

-520 AAFDIPDLLHGDG
+520 AAFDIQDLLHGDG

-550 FMVKPGGGTYYESGS
+550 FKVKPGGGTYYESGS

-579 TSVEY
+579 TSIEY
-584 DNADEIQYIIDLY
+584 SNADEIQQIIDLY
-597 KEDPKE
+597 KEDPEEAKKE
-603 AKEEADKLIST
+603 ADELISN
-614 YGPNWTTA
+614 YGPSWTTA
-622 EVEAI
+622 EIEAI

-649 SGQEDSISVK
+649 SGQEGSISVK
-659 SKRGDLK
+659 SKSGDSK
-666 SLKDIIAGTGINDL
+666 SLKDILAGTEVDGMF
-680 YYVDPAD
+680 YVDPNN

-698 SWYQV
+698 LWYQV
-703 YNGKANGDLAERI
+703 YNGETSGDLKERI
-716 RTTGGNL
+716 RTTSGNL
-723 NTRVAFCK
+723 DTRVAFCK

-737 VSTEYL
+737 VSTKYL
-743 VDSEYIIREPTV
+743 IESDYIVREPTV

-761 FSTDYSNIYL
+761 FSTNYSNIYL
-771 DRKNKRVVV
+771 DRENKRVVV

-798 MENGYFVN
+798 MEDGYFVN

-843 VRLNSILG
+843 IRLNSILG
-851 DSTTGVR
+851 DSSTGVR
-858 LPSTVGDSVYIQG
+858 LPGTVGDSVYIQG
-871 NNSMRGYG
+871 NNAMRGYG
-879 NENGVQMTS
+879 NDNGVPMTS
-888 MYPFANYFVYMHPEA
+888 MYPFANYFVYMHPETA
-903 VDGRSDYI
+903 DGRSDYI

-920 KDVKVNGNEI
+920 KDVKVNGNKV

-935 ASRNKLSEVGLEV
+935 ASRSKLSEVGLEV
-948 KNLSN
+948 KNLS
-953 DVTVWAYP
+953 DDITVWAYP
-961 LHHGDGGGDGMPY
+961 LNHTKEDGMPY
-974 EMSWSKEYGYT
+974 EMSWTKEYGYT

-1010 GKNQPSC
+1010 GKDRPSC
-1017 VLPYMMVN
+1017 VLPYMLID

-1040 AEDDNK
+1040 AGEDNK

-1055 ILFED
+1055 VLFED
-1060 TTGFLSV
+1060 TSGFLSV
-1067 LQKGLLAFKNMVID
+1067 LQKGLLAFKNIVID
-1081 TDEHDGITMF
+1081 TDEHAGITMF

-1125 TSPITFKNINGE
+1125 TSPITFKNVNGE
-1137 THLKIGS
+1137 TRLKIGS

-1154 TYVVLRDTSKKH
+1154 TYMVLRDTSKEH

-1186 NSDINSD
+1186 NSDIDSD
-1193 EIIAGPS
+1193 EIITGPS
-1200 TGELSSK
+1200 AGELSSK

-1215 FTASRLMETGEIAV
+1215 FTASRLMETGEIAI

-1293 VHSIIAMAIFALF
+1293 IHSIIAVAIFALF

>member
-1 MIKPALMSL
+1 MIKPALTSL

-25 LMIPTGVY
+25 LLLPTGVY
-33 ADDDDS
+33 ADDEDS

-60 SLNAYLATDR
+60 SLNAYLATDK
-70 GQTVYYV
+70 GQAVYYV

-132 IVQSEGRNKVR
+132 IVQSEGRDKVR

-154 TDETITDITTNGEDV
+154 TDETITDIAPSGEDV

-179 LTNGR
+179 LANGR

-226 SLNLSQYDSID
+226 SLNLSQYDSVD

-279 SSAKSTTV
+279 SSAKSTIV

-325 YSACPTEA
+325 YSACPAEA

-347 EEDQQ
+347 EDDQQ

-370 RIADINARATY
+370 RIADINARTTY

-405 PSSVIEFTQASSIA
+405 PSSVIEFTQASGIA

-442 TNNISLELFVPSHLA
+442 TNNVSLELFIPTHLA

-498 DGPLMQFAISDGMQD
+498 DGPLMQFAVSDGMQD

-520 AAFDIPDLLHGDG
+520 VAFDIQDLLHGDG

-550 FMVKPGGGTYYESGS
+550 FKVKPGGGTYYESGS

-579 TSVEY
+579 TSIEY
-584 DNADEIQYIIDLY
+584 SNADEIQQIIDLY
-597 KEDPKE
+597 KEDPEEAKKE
-603 AKEEADKLIST
+603 ADELISN
-614 YGPNWTTA
+614 YGPSWTTA
-622 EVEAI
+622 EIEAI

-649 SGQEDSISVK
+649 SGQEGSISVK
-659 SKRGDLK
+659 SKSGDSK
-666 SLKDIIAGTGINDL
+666 SLKDILAGTEVDGMF
-680 YYVDPAD
+680 YVDPNN

-698 SWYQV
+698 LWYQV
-703 YNGKANGDLAERI
+703 YNGETSGDLKERI
-716 RTTGGNL
+716 RTTSGNL
-723 NTRVAFCK
+723 DTRVAFCK

-737 VSTEYL
+737 VSTKYL
-743 VDSEYIIREPTV
+743 IESDCIVREPTV

-761 FSTDYSNIYL
+761 FSTNYSNIYL
-771 DRKNKRVVV
+771 DRENKRVVV

-798 MENGYFVN
+798 MEDGYFVN

-843 VRLNSILG
+843 IRLNSILG
-851 DSTTGVR
+851 DSSTGVR
-858 LPSTVGDSVYIQG
+858 LPGTVGDSVYIQG
-871 NNSMRGYG
+871 NNAMRGYG
-879 NENGVQMTS
+879 NDNGVPMTS
-888 MYPFANYFVYMHPEA
+888 MYPFANYFVYMHPETA
-903 VDGRSDYI
+903 DGRSNYI

-920 KDVKVNGNEI
+920 KDVKVNGNKV

-935 ASRNKLSEVGLEV
+935 ASRSKLSEVGLEV
-948 KNLSN
+948 KNLS
-953 DVTVWAYP
+953 DDITVWAYP
-961 LHHGDGGGDGMPY
+961 LNHTKKDGMPY
-974 EMSWSKEYGYT
+974 EMSWTKEYGYT

-1010 GKNQPSC
+1010 GKDRPSC
-1017 VLPYMMVN
+1017 VLPYMLIN

-1040 AEDDNK
+1040 AGEDNK

-1055 ILFED
+1055 VLFED
-1060 TTGFLSV
+1060 TSGFLSV
-1067 LQKGLLAFKNMVID
+1067 LQKGLLAFKNIVID
-1081 TDEHDGITMF
+1081 TDEHAGITMF

-1125 TSPITFKNINGE
+1125 TSPITFKNVNGE
-1137 THLKIGS
+1137 TRLKIGS

-1154 TYVVLRDTSKKH
+1154 TYMVLRDTSKKH

-1186 NSDINSD
+1186 NSDIDSD
-1193 EIIAGPS
+1193 EIITGPS
-1200 TGELSSK
+1200 AGELSSK

-1215 FTASRLMETGEIAV
+1215 FTASRLMETGEIAI

-1293 VHSIIAMAIFALF
+1293 IHSIIAMAIFALF

>member
-1 MIKPALMSL
+1 MIKPALTSL

-25 LMIPTGVY
+25 LMLPIGVY
-33 ADDDDS
+33 ADDS

-60 SLNAYLATDR
+60 SLNAYLATDK
-70 GQTVYYV
+70 GQAVYYV

-132 IVQSEGRNKVR
+132 IVQSEGRDKVR

-154 TDETITDITTNGEDV
+154 TDETITDIAPSGEDV

-179 LTNGR
+179 LANGR

-226 SLNLSQYDSID
+226 SLNLSQYDSVD

-279 SSAKSTTV
+279 SSAKSTIV

-325 YSACPTEA
+325 YSACPAEA

-347 EEDQQ
+347 EDDQQ

-370 RIADINARATY
+370 RIADINARTTY

-405 PSSVIEFTQASSIA
+405 PSSVIEFTQASGIA

-442 TNNISLELFVPSHLA
+442 TNNVSLELFIPTHLA

-477 KVYSKDYPG
+477 KIYSKDYPG

-520 AAFDIPDLLHGDG
+520 AAFDIQDLLHGDG

-550 FMVKPGGGTYYESGS
+550 FKVKPGGGTYYESGS

-579 TSVEY
+579 TSIEY
-584 DNADEIQYIIDLY
+584 SNADEIQQIIDLY
-597 KEDPKE
+597 KEDPEKAKKE
-603 AKEEADKLIST
+603 ADELISN
-614 YGPNWTTA
+614 YGPSWTTA
-622 EVEAI
+622 EIEAI

-649 SGQEDSISVK
+649 SGQEGSISVK
-659 SKRGDLK
+659 SKSGDSK
-666 SLKDIIAGTGINDL
+666 SLKDILAGTEVDGMF
-680 YYVDPAD
+680 YVDPNN

-698 SWYQV
+698 LWYQV
-703 YNGKANGDLAERI
+703 YNGETSGDLKERI
-716 RTTGGNL
+716 RTTSGNL
-723 NTRVAFCK
+723 DTRVAFCK

-737 VSTEYL
+737 VSTKYL
-743 VDSEYIIREPTV
+743 IESDYIVREPTV

-761 FSTDYSNIYL
+761 FSTNYSNIYL
-771 DRKNKRVVV
+771 DRENKRVVV

-798 MENGYFVN
+798 MEDGYFVN

-843 VRLNSILG
+843 IRLNSILG
-851 DSTTGVR
+851 DSSTGVR
-858 LPSTVGDSVYIQG
+858 LPGTVGDSVYIQG
-871 NNSMRGYG
+871 NNAMRGYG
-879 NENGVQMTS
+879 NDNGVPMTS
-888 MYPFANYFVYMHPEA
+888 MYPFANYFVYMHPETA
-903 VDGRSDYI
+903 DGRSDYI

-920 KDVKVNGNEI
+920 KDVKVNGNKV

-935 ASRNKLSEVGLEV
+935 ASRSKLSEVGLEV
-948 KNLSN
+948 KNLSD

-961 LHHGDGGGDGMPY
+961 LNHTEEDGMPY
-974 EMSWSKEYGYT
+974 EMSWTKEYGYT

-1010 GKNQPSC
+1010 GKDRPSC
-1017 VLPYMMVN
+1017 VLPYMLIN

-1040 AEDDNK
+1040 AGEDNK

-1055 ILFED
+1055 IILED
-1060 TTGFLSV
+1060 TSGFLSV
-1067 LQKGLLAFKNMVID
+1067 LQKGLLAFKNIVID
-1081 TDEHDGITMF
+1081 TDEHEGITMF

-1137 THLKIGS
+1137 TRLKIGS

-1186 NSDINSD
+1186 NSDIDSD
-1193 EIIAGPS
+1193 EIITGPS
-1200 TGELSSK
+1200 AGELSSK

-1215 FTASRLMETGEIAV
+1215 FTASRLMETGEIAI

-1293 VHSIIAMAIFALF
+1293 IHSIIAMAIFALF

>member
-1 MIKPALMSL
+1 MLPI
-10 RRNSAKLLLASCLLS
+10 
-25 LMIPTGVY
+25 GVY
-33 ADDDDS
+33 ADDDDDS

-60 SLNAYLATDR
+60 SLNAYLATDK
-70 GQTVYYV
+70 GQAVYYV
-77 PTLEELPNIKNAVAD
+77 PTLEELPSIKNAVAD

-132 IVQSEGRNKVR
+132 IVQSEGRDKVR

-154 TDETITDITTNGEDV
+154 TDETITDISPSGEDV
-169 NAGYSVHKLD
+169 NAGYIAHKLD
-179 LTNGR
+179 LANGR

-205 TYIFTPDSGLTVTSS
+205 TYVFTPDSGLTVTSS

-226 SLNLSQYDSID
+226 SLNLSQYDSVD

-279 SSAKSTTV
+279 SSAKSTIV

-325 YSACPTEA
+325 YSACPAEA

-347 EEDQQ
+347 EDDQQ

-370 RIADINARATY
+370 RIADINARTTY

-405 PSSVIEFTQASSIA
+405 PSSVIEFTQASGIA

-431 KEFERLSKSFN
+431 KEFGRLSKSFN
-442 TNNISLELFVPSHLA
+442 TNNVSLDLFIPTHLA

-477 KVYSKDYPG
+477 KVYSKDYPR

-520 AAFDIPDLLHGDG
+520 AAFDIQDLLHGDG

-550 FMVKPGGGTYYESGS
+550 FKVKPGGGTYYESGS
-565 RNDYYDDEL
+565 RNDYYEDEL

-579 TSVEY
+579 TSIEY
-584 DNADEIQYIIDLY
+584 SNADEIQQIIDLY
-597 KEDPKE
+597 KEDPEEAKKE
-603 AKEEADKLIST
+603 ADELISN
-614 YGPNWTTA
+614 YGPSWTTA
-622 EVEAI
+622 EIEAI

-649 SGQEDSISVK
+649 SGQEGSISVK
-659 SKRGDLK
+659 SKSGDSK
-666 SLKDIIAGTGINDL
+666 SLKDILAGTEVDGMF
-680 YYVDPAD
+680 YVDPNN

-698 SWYQV
+698 LWYQV
-703 YNGKANGDLAERI
+703 YNGETGGDLKERI
-716 RTTGGNL
+716 RTTSGNL
-723 NTRVAFCK
+723 DTRVAFCK

-737 VSTEYL
+737 VSTKYL
-743 VDSEYIIREPTV
+743 IESDYIVREPTV

-761 FSTDYSNIYL
+761 FSTNYSNIYL
-771 DRKNKRVVV
+771 DRENKRVVV

-798 MENGYFVN
+798 MEDGYFVN

-843 VRLNSILG
+843 IRLNSILG
-851 DSTTGVR
+851 DSSTGVR
-858 LPSTVGDSVYIQG
+858 LPGTVGDSVYIQG
-871 NNSMRGYG
+871 NNAMRGYG
-879 NENGVQMTS
+879 NDNGVPMTS
-888 MYPFANYFVYMHPEA
+888 MYPFANYFVYMHPETA
-903 VDGRSDYI
+903 DGRSDYI

-920 KDVKVNGNEI
+920 KDVKVNGNKV

-948 KNLSN
+948 KNLS
-953 DVTVWAYP
+953 DDITVWAYP
-961 LHHGDGGGDGMPY
+961 LNHTKEDGMPY
-974 EMSWSKEYGYT
+974 EMSWTKEYGYT

-1010 GKNQPSC
+1010 GKDRPSC
-1017 VLPYMMVN
+1017 VLPYMLID

-1040 AEDDNK
+1040 AGEDNK

-1055 ILFED
+1055 VLFED
-1060 TTGFLSV
+1060 TSGFLSV
-1067 LQKGLLAFKNMVID
+1067 LHKGLLAFKNIVID
-1081 TDEHDGITMF
+1081 TDEHEGITMF

-1125 TSPITFKNINGE
+1125 TSPITFKNVNGE
-1137 THLKIGS
+1137 TRLKIGS

-1154 TYVVLRDTSKKH
+1154 TYVVLRDTSKEH

-1186 NSDINSD
+1186 NSDIDSD
-1193 EIIAGPS
+1193 EIITGPS
-1200 TGELSSK
+1200 AGELSSK

-1215 FTASRLMETGEIAV
+1215 FTASRLMETGEIAI

-1293 VHSIIAMAIFALF
+1293 IHSIIAMAIFALF

>member
-1 MIKPALMSL
+1 MIKPALTSL

-25 LMIPTGVY
+25 LLLPTGVY
-33 ADDDDS
+33 ADDDEDS

-60 SLNAYLATDR
+60 SLNAYLATDK
-70 GQTVYYV
+70 GQAVYYV

-118 LVRKSDGTY
+118 LVRKSDETY

-132 IVQSEGRNKVR
+132 IVQSEGRDKVR

-154 TDETITDITTNGEDV
+154 TDETITDIAPSGEDV

-179 LTNGR
+179 LANGR

-226 SLNLSQYDSID
+226 SLNLSQYDSVD

-279 SSAKSTTV
+279 SSAKSTIV

-325 YSACPTEA
+325 YSACPAEA

-347 EEDQQ
+347 EDDQQ

-370 RIADINARATY
+370 RIADINARTTY

-405 PSSVIEFTQASSIA
+405 PSSVIEFTQASGIA

-431 KEFERLSKSFN
+431 KEFERLSKSFD
-442 TNNISLELFVPSHLA
+442 TNNVSLELFIPTHLA

-498 DGPLMQFAISDGMQD
+498 DGPLIQFAVSDGMQD

-520 AAFDIPDLLHGDG
+520 AAFDIQDLLHGDG

-550 FMVKPGGGTYYESGS
+550 FKVKPGGGTYYESGS

-579 TSVEY
+579 TSIEY
-584 DNADEIQYIIDLY
+584 SNADEIQQIIDLY
-597 KEDPKE
+597 KEDPEKAKKE
-603 AKEEADKLIST
+603 ADELISN
-614 YGPNWTTA
+614 YGPSWTTA
-622 EVEAI
+622 EIEAI

-649 SGQEDSISVK
+649 SGQEGSISVK
-659 SKRGDLK
+659 SKSGDSK
-666 SLKDIIAGTGINDL
+666 SLKDILAGTEVDGMF
-680 YYVDPAD
+680 YVDPNN

-698 SWYQV
+698 LWYQV
-703 YNGKANGDLAERI
+703 YNGETSGDLKERI
-716 RTTGGNL
+716 RTTSGNL
-723 NTRVAFCK
+723 DTRVAFCK

-737 VSTEYL
+737 VSTKYL
-743 VDSEYIIREPTV
+743 IESDYIVREPTV

-771 DRKNKRVVV
+771 DRENKRVVV

-798 MENGYFVN
+798 MEDGYFVN

-843 VRLNSILG
+843 IRLNSILG
-851 DSTTGVR
+851 DSSTGVR
-858 LPSTVGDSVYIQG
+858 LPGTVGDSVYIQG
-871 NNSMRGYG
+871 NNAMRGYG
-879 NENGVQMTS
+879 NDNGVPMTS
-888 MYPFANYFVYMHPEA
+888 MYPFANYFVYMHPETA
-903 VDGRSDYI
+903 DGRSNYI

-920 KDVKVNGNEI
+920 KDVKVNGNKV

-935 ASRNKLSEVGLEV
+935 ASRSKLSEVGLEV
-948 KNLSN
+948 KNLS
-953 DVTVWAYP
+953 DDITVWAYP
-961 LHHGDGGGDGMPY
+961 LNHTKEDGMPY
-974 EMSWSKEYGYT
+974 EMSWTKEYGYT

-1010 GKNQPSC
+1010 GKDRPSC
-1017 VLPYMMVN
+1017 VLPYMLIN

-1040 AEDDNK
+1040 AGEDNK

-1055 ILFED
+1055 VLFED
-1060 TTGFLSV
+1060 TSGFLSV
-1067 LQKGLLAFKNMVID
+1067 LQKGLLAFKNIVID
-1081 TDEHDGITMF
+1081 TDEHAGITMF

-1125 TSPITFKNINGE
+1125 TSPITFKNVNGE
-1137 THLKIGS
+1137 TRLKIGS

-1154 TYVVLRDTSKKH
+1154 TYMVLRDTSKKH

-1186 NSDINSD
+1186 NSDIDSD
-1193 EIIAGPS
+1193 EIITGPS
-1200 TGELSSK
+1200 AGELSSK

-1215 FTASRLMETGEIAV
+1215 FTASRLMETGEIAI

-1293 VHSIIAMAIFALF
+1293 IHSIIAMAIFALF

>member
-1 MIKPALMSL
+1 MLS
-10 RRNSAKLLLASCLLS
+10 LLL
-25 LMIPTGVY
+25 PTGVY
-33 ADDDDS
+33 AGDDDDS

-60 SLNAYLATDR
+60 SLNAYLATDK
-70 GQTVYYV
+70 GQAVYYV

-132 IVQSEGRNKVR
+132 IVQSEGRDKVR

-154 TDETITDITTNGEDV
+154 TDETITDISPSGEDV
-169 NAGYSVHKLD
+169 NAGYIAHKLD
-179 LTNGR
+179 LANGR

-205 TYIFTPDSGLTVTSS
+205 TYVFTPDSGLTVTSS

-226 SLNLSQYDSID
+226 SLNLSQYDSVD

-279 SSAKSTTV
+279 SSAKSTIV

-325 YSACPTEA
+325 YSACPAEA

-347 EEDQQ
+347 EDDQQ

-370 RIADINARATY
+370 RIADINARTTY

-405 PSSVIEFTQASSIA
+405 PSSVIEFTQASGIA

-442 TNNISLELFVPSHLA
+442 TNNVSLDLFIPTHLA

-477 KVYSKDYPG
+477 KVYSKDYPR

-520 AAFDIPDLLHGDG
+520 AAFDIQDLLHGDG

-550 FMVKPGGGTYYESGS
+550 FKVKPGGGTYYESGS

-579 TSVEY
+579 TSIEY
-584 DNADEIQYIIDLY
+584 SNADEIQQIIDLY
-597 KEDPKE
+597 KEDPEEAKKE
-603 AKEEADKLIST
+603 ADELISN
-614 YGPNWTTA
+614 YGPSWTTA
-622 EVEAI
+622 EIEAI

-649 SGQEDSISVK
+649 SGQEDNISVRSK
-659 SKRGDLK
+659 SGDSK
-666 SLKDIIAGTGINDL
+666 SLKDILAGTEVDGMF
-680 YYVDPAD
+680 YVDPNN

-698 SWYQV
+698 LWYQV
-703 YNGKANGDLAERI
+703 YNGETSGDLKERI
-716 RTTGGNL
+716 RTTSGNL
-723 NTRVAFCK
+723 DTRVAFCK

-737 VSTEYL
+737 VSTKYL
-743 VDSEYIIREPTV
+743 IESDYIVREPTV

-761 FSTDYSNIYL
+761 FSTNYSNIYL
-771 DRKNKRVVV
+771 DRENKRVVV

-798 MENGYFVN
+798 MEDGYFVN

-843 VRLNSILG
+843 IRLNSILG
-851 DSTTGVR
+851 DSSTGVR
-858 LPSTVGDSVYIQG
+858 LPGTVGDSVYIQG
-871 NNSMRGYG
+871 NNAMRGYG
-879 NENGVQMTS
+879 NDNGVPMTS
-888 MYPFANYFVYMHPEA
+888 MYPFANYFVYMHPETA
-903 VDGRSDYI
+903 DGRSDYI

-920 KDVKVNGNEI
+920 KDVKVNGNKV

-935 ASRNKLSEVGLEV
+935 ASRSKLSEVGLEV
-948 KNLSN
+948 KNLSD

-961 LHHGDGGGDGMPY
+961 LNHTEEDGMPY
-974 EMSWSKEYGYT
+974 EMSWTKEYGYT

-1010 GKNQPSC
+1010 GKDRPSC
-1017 VLPYMMVN
+1017 VLPYMLIN

-1040 AEDDNK
+1040 ADEDNK

-1055 ILFED
+1055 VLFED
-1060 TTGFLSV
+1060 TSGFLSV
-1067 LQKGLLAFKNMVID
+1067 LHKGLLAFKNIVID
-1081 TDEHDGITMF
+1081 TDEHEGITMF

-1125 TSPITFKNINGE
+1125 TSPITFKNVNGE
-1137 THLKIGS
+1137 TRLKIGS

-1154 TYVVLRDTSKKH
+1154 IYVVLRDTSKEH

-1186 NSDINSD
+1186 NSDIDSD
-1193 EIIAGPS
+1193 EIITGPS

-1215 FTASRLMETGEIAV
+1215 FTASRLMETGEIAI

-1293 VHSIIAMAIFALF
+1293 IHSIIAMAIFALF

>member
-1 MIKPALMSL
+1 MLS
-10 RRNSAKLLLASCLLS
+10 LLL
-25 LMIPTGVY
+25 PTGVY
-33 ADDDDS
+33 ADDDDDS

-60 SLNAYLATDR
+60 SLNAYLATDK
-70 GQTVYYV
+70 GQAVYYV

-132 IVQSEGRNKVR
+132 IVQSEGRDKVR

-154 TDETITDITTNGEDV
+154 TDETITDIAPSGEDV

-179 LTNGR
+179 LANGR

-226 SLNLSQYDSID
+226 SLNLSQYDSVD

-279 SSAKSTTV
+279 SSAKSTIV

-325 YSACPTEA
+325 YSACPAEA

-347 EEDQQ
+347 GDDQQ

-370 RIADINARATY
+370 RIADINARTTY

-405 PSSVIEFTQASSIA
+405 PSSVIEFTQASGIA

-442 TNNISLELFVPSHLA
+442 TNNVSLELFIPTHLA

-498 DGPLMQFAISDGMQD
+498 DGPLMQFAVSDGMQD

-520 AAFDIPDLLHGDG
+520 AAFDIQDLLHGDG

-550 FMVKPGGGTYYESGS
+550 FKVKPGGGTYYESGS

-579 TSVEY
+579 TSIEY
-584 DNADEIQYIIDLY
+584 SNADEIQQIIDLY
-597 KEDPKE
+597 KEDPEKAKKE
-603 AKEEADKLIST
+603 ADELISN
-614 YGPNWTTA
+614 YGPSWTTA
-622 EVEAI
+622 EIEAI

-649 SGQEDSISVK
+649 SGQEGSISVK
-659 SKRGDLK
+659 SKSGDSK
-666 SLKDIIAGTGINDL
+666 SLKDILAGTEVDGMF
-680 YYVDPAD
+680 YVDPNN

-698 SWYQV
+698 LWYQV
-703 YNGKANGDLAERI
+703 YNGETSGDLKERI
-716 RTTGGNL
+716 RTTSGNL
-723 NTRVAFCK
+723 DTRVAFCK

-737 VSTEYL
+737 VSTKYL
-743 VDSEYIIREPTV
+743 IESDYIVREPTV

-761 FSTDYSNIYL
+761 FSTNYSNIYL
-771 DRKNKRVVV
+771 DRENKRVVV

-798 MENGYFVN
+798 MEDGYFVN

-843 VRLNSILG
+843 IRLNSILG
-851 DSTTGVR
+851 DSSTGVR
-858 LPSTVGDSVYIQG
+858 LPGTVGDSVYIQG
-871 NNSMRGYG
+871 NNAMHGYG
-879 NENGVQMTS
+879 NDNGVPMTS
-888 MYPFANYFVYMHPEA
+888 MYPFANYFVYMHPETA
-903 VDGRSDYI
+903 DGRSDYI

-920 KDVKVNGNEI
+920 KDVKVNGNKV

-935 ASRNKLSEVGLEV
+935 ASRIKLSEVGLEV
-948 KNLSN
+948 KNLS
-953 DVTVWAYP
+953 DDITVWAYP
-961 LHHGDGGGDGMPY
+961 LNHTEEDGMPY
-974 EMSWSKEYGYT
+974 EMSWTKEYGYT

-999 ANYFDT
+999 VNYFDT

-1010 GKNQPSC
+1010 GKDRPSC
-1017 VLPYMMVN
+1017 VLPYMLID

-1040 AEDDNK
+1040 AGEDNK

-1055 ILFED
+1055 VLFED
-1060 TTGFLSV
+1060 TSGFLSV
-1067 LQKGLLAFKNMVID
+1067 LQKGLLAFKNIVID
-1081 TDEHDGITMF
+1081 TDEHAGITMF

-1125 TSPITFKNINGE
+1125 TSPITFKNVNGE
-1137 THLKIGS
+1137 TRLKIGS

-1154 TYVVLRDTSKKH
+1154 TYIVLRDTSKKH

-1186 NSDINSD
+1186 NSDIDSD
-1193 EIIAGPS
+1193 EIITGPS
-1200 TGELSSK
+1200 AGELSSK

-1215 FTASRLMETGEIAV
+1215 FTASRLMETGEIAI

-1293 VHSIIAMAIFALF
+1293 IHSIIAMAIFALF

>member
-1 MIKPALMSL
+1 MLPI
-10 RRNSAKLLLASCLLS
+10 
-25 LMIPTGVY
+25 GVY
-33 ADDDDS
+33 ADDS

-60 SLNAYLATDR
+60 SLNAYLATDK
-70 GQTVYYV
+70 GQAVYYV

-132 IVQSEGRNKVR
+132 IVQSEGRDKVR

-154 TDETITDITTNGEDV
+154 TDETITDIAPSGEDV

-179 LTNGR
+179 LANGR

-226 SLNLSQYDSID
+226 SLNLSQYDSVD

-279 SSAKSTTV
+279 SSAKSTIV

-325 YSACPTEA
+325 YSACPAEA

-347 EEDQQ
+347 EDDQQ

-370 RIADINARATY
+370 RIADINARTTY

-405 PSSVIEFTQASSIA
+405 PSSVIEFTQASGIA

-442 TNNISLELFVPSHLA
+442 TNNVSLELFIPTHLA

-498 DGPLMQFAISDGMQD
+498 DGPLMQFAVSDGMQD

-520 AAFDIPDLLHGDG
+520 AAFDIQDLLHGDG

-550 FMVKPGGGTYYESGS
+550 FKVKPGGGTYYESGS

-579 TSVEY
+579 TSIEY
-584 DNADEIQYIIDLY
+584 SNADEIQQIIDLY
-597 KEDPKE
+597 KEDPEKAKKE
-603 AKEEADKLIST
+603 ADELISN
-614 YGPNWTTA
+614 YGPSWTTA
-622 EVEAI
+622 EIEAI

-649 SGQEDSISVK
+649 SGQEGSISVK
-659 SKRGDLK
+659 SKSGDSK
-666 SLKDIIAGTGINDL
+666 SLKDILAGTEVDGMF
-680 YYVDPAD
+680 YVDPNN

-698 SWYQV
+698 LWYQV
-703 YNGKANGDLAERI
+703 YNGETSGDLKERI
-716 RTTGGNL
+716 RTTSGNL
-723 NTRVAFCK
+723 DTRVAFCK

-737 VSTEYL
+737 VSTKYL
-743 VDSEYIIREPTV
+743 IESDYIVREPTV

-771 DRKNKRVVV
+771 DRENKRVVV

-798 MENGYFVN
+798 MEDGYFVN

-833 GDKYNPYTFP
+833 GDRYNPYTFP
-843 VRLNSILG
+843 IRLNSILG
-851 DSTTGVR
+851 DSSTGVR
-858 LPSTVGDSVYIQG
+858 LPGTVGDSVYIQG
-871 NNSMRGYG
+871 NNAMRGYG
-879 NENGVQMTS
+879 NDNGVPMTS
-888 MYPFANYFVYMHPEA
+888 MYPFANYFVYMHPETA
-903 VDGRSDYI
+903 DGRSDYI

-920 KDVKVNGNEI
+920 KDVKVNGNKV

-935 ASRNKLSEVGLEV
+935 ASRSKLSEVGLEV
-948 KNLSN
+948 KNLS
-953 DVTVWAYP
+953 DDITVWAYP
-961 LHHGDGGGDGMPY
+961 LNHTEEDGMPY
-974 EMSWSKEYGYT
+974 EMSWTKEYGYT

-1010 GKNQPSC
+1010 GKDRPSC
-1017 VLPYMMVN
+1017 VLPYMLID

-1040 AEDDNK
+1040 AGEDNK

-1055 ILFED
+1055 VLFED
-1060 TTGFLSV
+1060 TSGFLSV
-1067 LQKGLLAFKNMVID
+1067 LQKGLLAFKNIVID
-1081 TDEHDGITMF
+1081 TDEHAGITMF

-1125 TSPITFKNINGE
+1125 TSPITFKNVNGE
-1137 THLKIGS
+1137 TRLKIGS

-1154 TYVVLRDTSKKH
+1154 TYMVLRDTSKKH

-1186 NSDINSD
+1186 NSDIDSD
-1193 EIIAGPS
+1193 EIITGPS
-1200 TGELSSK
+1200 AGELSSK
-1207 TDIIDWDE
+1207 IDIIDWDE
-1215 FTASRLMETGEIAV
+1215 FTASRLMETGEIAI

-1293 VHSIIAMAIFALF
+1293 IHSIIAMAIFALF

>member
-1 MIKPALMSL
+1 MIKPALTSL

-25 LMIPTGVY
+25 LLLPTGVY
-33 ADDDDS
+33 ADDDDDS

-53 PRVTALR
+53 PRVTVLR
-60 SLNAYLATDR
+60 SLNAYLATDK
-70 GQTVYYV
+70 GQAVYYV

-132 IVQSEGRNKVR
+132 IVQSEGRDKVR

-154 TDETITDITTNGEDV
+154 TDETITDIAPSGEDV

-179 LTNGR
+179 LANGR

-226 SLNLSQYDSID
+226 SLNLSQYDSVD

-279 SSAKSTTV
+279 SSAKSTIV

-325 YSACPTEA
+325 YSACPAEA

-347 EEDQQ
+347 EDDQQ

-370 RIADINARATY
+370 RIADINARTTY

-405 PSSVIEFTQASSIA
+405 PSSVIEFTQASGIA

-442 TNNISLELFVPSHLA
+442 TNNVSLELFIPTHLA

-498 DGPLMQFAISDGMQD
+498 DGPLMQFAVSDGMQD

-520 AAFDIPDLLHGDG
+520 AAFDIQDLLHGDG

-550 FMVKPGGGTYYESGS
+550 FKVKPGGGTYYESGS

-579 TSVEY
+579 TSIEY
-584 DNADEIQYIIDLY
+584 GNADVIQQIIDLY
-597 KEDPKE
+597 KEDPEEAKKE
-603 AKEEADKLIST
+603 ADELISN
-614 YGPNWTTA
+614 YGPSWTTA
-622 EVEAI
+622 EIEAI

-649 SGQEDSISVK
+649 SGQEGSISVK
-659 SKRGDLK
+659 SKSGDSK
-666 SLKDIIAGTGINDL
+666 SLKDILAGTEVDGMF
-680 YYVDPAD
+680 YVDPNN

-698 SWYQV
+698 LWYQV
-703 YNGKANGDLAERI
+703 YNGETSGDLKERI
-716 RTTGGNL
+716 RTTSGNL
-723 NTRVAFCK
+723 DTRVAFCK

-737 VSTEYL
+737 VSTKYL
-743 VDSEYIIREPTV
+743 IESDYIVREPTV

-761 FSTDYSNIYL
+761 FSTNYSNIYL
-771 DRKNKRVVV
+771 DRENKRVVV

-798 MENGYFVN
+798 MEDGYFVN

-843 VRLNSILG
+843 IRLNSILG
-851 DSTTGVR
+851 DSSTGVR
-858 LPSTVGDSVYIQG
+858 LPGTVGDSVYIQG
-871 NNSMRGYG
+871 NNAMRGYG
-879 NENGVQMTS
+879 NDNGVPMTS
-888 MYPFANYFVYMHPEA
+888 MYPFANYFVYMHPETA
-903 VDGRSDYI
+903 DGRSNYI

-920 KDVKVNGNEI
+920 KDVKVNGNKV

-935 ASRNKLSEVGLEV
+935 ASRSKLSEVGLEV
-948 KNLSN
+948 KNLSD

-961 LHHGDGGGDGMPY
+961 LNHTEEDGMPY
-974 EMSWSKEYGYT
+974 EMSWTKEYGYT

-1010 GKNQPSC
+1010 GKDRPSC
-1017 VLPYMMVN
+1017 VLPYMLIN

-1040 AEDDNK
+1040 AGEDNK

-1055 ILFED
+1055 VLFED
-1060 TTGFLSV
+1060 TSGFLSV
-1067 LQKGLLAFKNMVID
+1067 LQKGLLAFKNIVID
-1081 TDEHDGITMF
+1081 TDEHAGITMF

-1125 TSPITFKNINGE
+1125 TSPITFKNVNGE
-1137 THLKIGS
+1137 TRLKIGS

-1154 TYVVLRDTSKKH
+1154 TYMVLRDTSKKH

-1186 NSDINSD
+1186 NSDIDSD
-1193 EIIAGPS
+1193 EIITGPS
-1200 TGELSSK
+1200 AGELSSK

-1215 FTASRLMETGEIAV
+1215 FTASRLMETGEIAI

-1282 DVHTFRQSRMF
+1282 NVHTFRQSRMF
-1293 VHSIIAMAIFALF
+1293 IHSIIAMAIFALF

>member
-1 MIKPALMSL
+1 MIKPALTSL

-25 LMIPTGVY
+25 LMLPIGVY
-33 ADDDDS
+33 ADDDDDS

-60 SLNAYLATDR
+60 SLNAYLATDK
-70 GQTVYYV
+70 GQAVYYV

-132 IVQSEGRNKVR
+132 IVQSEGRDKVR

-154 TDETITDITTNGEDV
+154 TDETITDIAPSGEDV

-179 LTNGR
+179 LANGR

-226 SLNLSQYDSID
+226 SLNLSQYDSVD

-279 SSAKSTTV
+279 SSAKSTIV

-325 YSACPTEA
+325 YSACPAEA

-347 EEDQQ
+347 EDDQQ

-370 RIADINARATY
+370 RIADINARTTY

-405 PSSVIEFTQASSIA
+405 PSSVIEFTQASGIA

-442 TNNISLELFVPSHLA
+442 TNNVSLELFIPTHLA

-498 DGPLMQFAISDGMQD
+498 DGPLMQFAVSDGMQD

-520 AAFDIPDLLHGDG
+520 VAFDIQDLLHGDG

-550 FMVKPGGGTYYESGS
+550 FKVKPGGGTYYESGS
-565 RNDYYDDEL
+565 RNDYYEDEL

-579 TSVEY
+579 TSIEY
-584 DNADEIQYIIDLY
+584 GNADEIQQIIDLY
-597 KEDPKE
+597 KEDPEEAKKE
-603 AKEEADKLIST
+603 ADELISN
-614 YGPNWTTA
+614 YGPSWTTA
-622 EVEAI
+622 EIEAI

-649 SGQEDSISVK
+649 SGQEGSISVK
-659 SKRGDLK
+659 SKSGDSK
-666 SLKDIIAGTGINDL
+666 SLKDVLAGTEVDGMF
-680 YYVDPAD
+680 YVDPNN

-698 SWYQV
+698 LWYQV
-703 YNGKANGDLAERI
+703 YNGETSGDLKERI
-716 RTTGGNL
+716 RTTSGNL
-723 NTRVAFCK
+723 DTRVAFCK

-737 VSTEYL
+737 VSTKYLIESDYL
-743 VDSEYIIREPTV
+743 VREPTV

-761 FSTDYSNIYL
+761 FSTNYSNIYL
-771 DRKNKRVVV
+771 DRENKRVVV

-798 MENGYFVN
+798 MEDGYFVN

-843 VRLNSILG
+843 IRLNSILG
-851 DSTTGVR
+851 DSSTGVR
-858 LPSTVGDSVYIQG
+858 LPGTVGDSVYIQG
-871 NNSMRGYG
+871 NNAMRGYG
-879 NENGVQMTS
+879 NDNGVPMTS
-888 MYPFANYFVYMHPEA
+888 MYPFANYFVYMHPETA
-903 VDGRSDYI
+903 DGRSDYI

-920 KDVKVNGNEI
+920 KDVKVNSNKV

-935 ASRNKLSEVGLEV
+935 ASRSKLSEVGLEV
-948 KNLSN
+948 KNLS
-953 DVTVWAYP
+953 DDITVWAYP
-961 LHHGDGGGDGMPY
+961 LNHTKEDGMPY
-974 EMSWSKEYGYT
+974 EMSWTKEYGYT

-1010 GKNQPSC
+1010 GKDRPSC
-1017 VLPYMMVN
+1017 VLPYMLID

-1040 AEDDNK
+1040 AGEDNK

-1055 ILFED
+1055 VLFED
-1060 TTGFLSV
+1060 TSGFLSV
-1067 LQKGLLAFKNMVID
+1067 LQKGLLAFKNIVID
-1081 TDEHDGITMF
+1081 TDEHAGITMF

-1125 TSPITFKNINGE
+1125 TSPITFKNVNGE
-1137 THLKIGS
+1137 TRLKIGS

-1154 TYVVLRDTSKKH
+1154 TYVVLRDTSKEH

-1186 NSDINSD
+1186 NSDIDSD
-1193 EIIAGPS
+1193 EIITGPS
-1200 TGELSSK
+1200 AGELSSK

-1215 FTASRLMETGEIAV
+1215 FTASRLMETGEIAI

-1293 VHSIIAMAIFALF
+1293 IHSIIAMAIFALF

>member
-1 MIKPALMSL
+1 MIKPALTSL

-25 LMIPTGVY
+25 LLLPTGVY
-33 ADDDDS
+33 ADDDDDS

-60 SLNAYLATDR
+60 SLNAYLATDK
-70 GQTVYYV
+70 GQAVYYV

-132 IVQSEGRNKVR
+132 IVQSEGRDKVR

-154 TDETITDITTNGEDV
+154 TDETITDIAPSGEDV
-169 NAGYSVHKLD
+169 NAGYGVHKLD
-179 LTNGR
+179 LANGR

-226 SLNLSQYDSID
+226 SLNLSQYDSVD

-279 SSAKSTTV
+279 SSAKSTIV

-325 YSACPTEA
+325 YSACPAEA

-347 EEDQQ
+347 EDDQQ

-370 RIADINARATY
+370 RIADINARTTY

-405 PSSVIEFTQASSIA
+405 PSSVIEFTQASGIA

-442 TNNISLELFVPSHLA
+442 TNNVSLELFIPTHLA

-498 DGPLMQFAISDGMQD
+498 DGPLMQFAVSDGMQD

-520 AAFDIPDLLHGDG
+520 AAFDIQDLLHGDG

-550 FMVKPGGGTYYESGS
+550 FKVKPGGGTYYESGS

-579 TSVEY
+579 TSIEY
-584 DNADEIQYIIDLY
+584 SNADEIQQIIDLY
-597 KEDPKE
+597 KEDPEKAKKE
-603 AKEEADKLIST
+603 ADELISN
-614 YGPNWTTA
+614 YGPSWTTA
-622 EVEAI
+622 EIEAI

-649 SGQEDSISVK
+649 SGQEGSISVK
-659 SKRGDLK
+659 SKSGDSK
-666 SLKDIIAGTGINDL
+666 SLKDILAGTEVDGMF
-680 YYVDPAD
+680 YVDPNN

-698 SWYQV
+698 LWYQV
-703 YNGKANGDLAERI
+703 YNGETSGDLKERI
-716 RTTGGNL
+716 RTTSGNL
-723 NTRVAFCK
+723 DTRVAFCK

-737 VSTEYL
+737 VSTKYL
-743 VDSEYIIREPTV
+743 IESDYIVREPTV

-761 FSTDYSNIYL
+761 FSTNYSNIYL
-771 DRKNKRVVV
+771 DRENKRVVV

-798 MENGYFVN
+798 MEDGYFVN

-843 VRLNSILG
+843 IRLNSILG
-851 DSTTGVR
+851 DSSTGVR
-858 LPSTVGDSVYIQG
+858 LPGTVGDSVYIQG
-871 NNSMRGYG
+871 NNAMRGYG
-879 NENGVQMTS
+879 NDNGVPMTS
-888 MYPFANYFVYMHPEA
+888 MYPFANYFVYMHPETA
-903 VDGRSDYI
+903 DGRSNYI

-920 KDVKVNGNEI
+920 KDVKVNGNKV

-935 ASRNKLSEVGLEV
+935 ASRSKLSEVGLEV
-948 KNLSN
+948 KNLSD

-961 LHHGDGGGDGMPY
+961 LNHTEEDGMPY
-974 EMSWSKEYGYT
+974 EMSWTKEYGYT

-1010 GKNQPSC
+1010 GKDRPSC
-1017 VLPYMMVN
+1017 VLPYMLID

-1040 AEDDNK
+1040 AGEDNK

-1055 ILFED
+1055 VLFED
-1060 TTGFLSV
+1060 TSGFLSV
-1067 LQKGLLAFKNMVID
+1067 LQKGLLAFKNIVID
-1081 TDEHDGITMF
+1081 TDEHAGITMF

-1125 TSPITFKNINGE
+1125 TSPITFKNVNGE
-1137 THLKIGS
+1137 TRLKIGS

-1154 TYVVLRDTSKKH
+1154 TYMVLRDTSKKH

-1186 NSDINSD
+1186 NSDIDSD
-1193 EIIAGPS
+1193 EIITGPS
-1200 TGELSSK
+1200 AGELSSK

-1215 FTASRLMETGEIAV
+1215 FTASRLMETGEIAI

-1293 VHSIIAMAIFALF
+1293 IHSIIAMAIFALF

>member
-1 MIKPALMSL
+1 MLS
-10 RRNSAKLLLASCLLS
+10 LLL
-25 LMIPTGVY
+25 PTGVY
-33 ADDDDS
+33 ADDDDDS

-60 SLNAYLATDR
+60 SLNAYLATDK
-70 GQTVYYV
+70 GQAVYYV

-132 IVQSEGRNKVR
+132 IVQSEGRDKVR

-154 TDETITDITTNGEDV
+154 TDETITDIAPSGEDV

-179 LTNGR
+179 LANGR

-226 SLNLSQYDSID
+226 SLNLSQYDSVD
-237 NSAGK
+237 SSAGK

-279 SSAKSTTV
+279 SSAKSTIV

-325 YSACPTEA
+325 YSACPAEA

-347 EEDQQ
+347 EDDQQ

-370 RIADINARATY
+370 RIADINARTTY

-405 PSSVIEFTQASSIA
+405 PSSVIEFTQASGIA

-442 TNNISLELFVPSHLA
+442 TNNVSLELFIPTHLA

-498 DGPLMQFAISDGMQD
+498 DGPLMQFAVSDGMQD

-520 AAFDIPDLLHGDG
+520 AAFDIQDLLHGDG

-550 FMVKPGGGTYYESGS
+550 FKVKPGGGTYYESGS

-579 TSVEY
+579 TSIEY
-584 DNADEIQYIIDLY
+584 SNADEIQQIIDLY
-597 KEDPKE
+597 KEDPEKAKKE
-603 AKEEADKLIST
+603 ADELISN
-614 YGPNWTTA
+614 YGPSWTTA
-622 EVEAI
+622 EIEAI

-649 SGQEDSISVK
+649 SGQEGSISVK
-659 SKRGDLK
+659 SKSGDSK
-666 SLKDIIAGTGINDL
+666 SLKDILAGTEIDGMFC
-680 YYVDPAD
+680 VDPNN

-698 SWYQV
+698 LWYQV
-703 YNGKANGDLAERI
+703 YNGETSGDLKERI
-716 RTTGGNL
+716 RTTSGNL
-723 NTRVAFCK
+723 DTRVAFCK

-737 VSTEYL
+737 VSTKYL
-743 VDSEYIIREPTV
+743 IESDYIVREPTV

-761 FSTDYSNIYL
+761 FSTNYSNIYL
-771 DRKNKRVVV
+771 DRENKRVVV

-798 MENGYFVN
+798 MEDGYFVN

-843 VRLNSILG
+843 IRLNSILG
-851 DSTTGVR
+851 DSSTGVR
-858 LPSTVGDSVYIQG
+858 LPGTVGDSVYIQG
-871 NNSMRGYG
+871 NNAMRGYG
-879 NENGVQMTS
+879 NDNGVPMTS
-888 MYPFANYFVYMHPEA
+888 MYPFANYFVYMHPETA
-903 VDGRSDYI
+903 DGRSDYI

-920 KDVKVNGNEI
+920 KDVKVNGNKV

-935 ASRNKLSEVGLEV
+935 ASRSKLSEVGLEV
-948 KNLSN
+948 KNLS
-953 DVTVWAYP
+953 DDITVWAYP
-961 LHHGDGGGDGMPY
+961 LNHTEEDGMPY
-974 EMSWSKEYGYT
+974 EMSWTKEYGYT

-1010 GKNQPSC
+1010 GKDRPSC
-1017 VLPYMMVN
+1017 VLPYTLID

-1040 AEDDNK
+1040 AGEDNK

-1055 ILFED
+1055 ILLED
-1060 TTGFLSV
+1060 TSGFLSV
-1067 LQKGLLAFKNMVID
+1067 LQKGLLAFKNIVID
-1081 TDEHDGITMF
+1081 TDEHAGITMF

-1137 THLKIGS
+1137 TRLKIGS

-1186 NSDINSD
+1186 NSDIDSD
-1193 EIIAGPS
+1193 EIITGPS
-1200 TGELSSK
+1200 AGELSSK

-1215 FTASRLMETGEIAV
+1215 FTASRLMETGEIAI

-1293 VHSIIAMAIFALF
+1293 IHSIIAMAIFALF

>member
-1 MIKPALMSL
+1 MIKPALTSL

-25 LMIPTGVY
+25 LLLPTGVY
-33 ADDDDS
+33 ADDDDDS

-60 SLNAYLATDR
+60 SLNAYLATDK
-70 GQTVYYV
+70 GQAVYYV

-132 IVQSEGRNKVR
+132 IVQSEGRDKVR

-154 TDETITDITTNGEDV
+154 TDETITDIAPSGEDV

-179 LTNGR
+179 LANGR

-226 SLNLSQYDSID
+226 SLNLSQYDSVD

-279 SSAKSTTV
+279 SSAKSTIV

-325 YSACPTEA
+325 YSACPAEA

-347 EEDQQ
+347 GDDQQ

-370 RIADINARATY
+370 RIADINARTTY

-405 PSSVIEFTQASSIA
+405 PSSVIEFTQASGIA

-442 TNNISLELFVPSHLA
+442 TNNVSLELFIPTHLA

-498 DGPLMQFAISDGMQD
+498 DGPLMQFAVSDGMQD

-520 AAFDIPDLLHGDG
+520 AAFDIQDLLHGDG

-550 FMVKPGGGTYYESGS
+550 FKVKPGGGTYYESGS

-579 TSVEY
+579 TSIEY
-584 DNADEIQYIIDLY
+584 SNADEIQQIIDLY
-597 KEDPKE
+597 KEDPEKAKKE
-603 AKEEADKLIST
+603 ADELISN
-614 YGPNWTTA
+614 YGPSWTTA
-622 EVEAI
+622 EIEAI

-649 SGQEDSISVK
+649 SGQEGSISVK
-659 SKRGDLK
+659 SKSGDSK
-666 SLKDIIAGTGINDL
+666 SLKDILAGTEVDGMF
-680 YYVDPAD
+680 YVDPNN

-698 SWYQV
+698 LWYQV
-703 YNGKANGDLAERI
+703 YNGETSGDLKERI
-716 RTTGGNL
+716 RTTSGNL
-723 NTRVAFCK
+723 DTRVAFCK

-737 VSTEYL
+737 VSTKYL
-743 VDSEYIIREPTV
+743 IESDYIVREPTV

-761 FSTDYSNIYL
+761 FSTNYSNIYL
-771 DRKNKRVVV
+771 DRENKRVVV

-798 MENGYFVN
+798 MEDGYFVN

-843 VRLNSILG
+843 IRLNSILG
-851 DSTTGVR
+851 DSSTGVR
-858 LPSTVGDSVYIQG
+858 LPGTVGDSVYIQG
-871 NNSMRGYG
+871 NNAMRGYG
-879 NENGVQMTS
+879 NGNGVPMTS
-888 MYPFANYFVYMHPEA
+888 MYPFANYFVYMHPETA
-903 VDGRSDYI
+903 DGRSDYI

-920 KDVKVNGNEI
+920 KDVKVNGNKV

-935 ASRNKLSEVGLEV
+935 ASRSKLSEVGLEV
-948 KNLSN
+948 KNLS
-953 DVTVWAYP
+953 DDITVWAYP
-961 LHHGDGGGDGMPY
+961 LNHTEEDGMPY
-974 EMSWSKEYGYT
+974 EMSWTKEYGYT

-999 ANYFDT
+999 VNYFDT

-1010 GKNQPSC
+1010 GKDRPSC
-1017 VLPYMMVN
+1017 VLPYMLID

-1040 AEDDNK
+1040 AGEDNK

-1055 ILFED
+1055 VLFED
-1060 TTGFLSV
+1060 TSGFLSV
-1067 LQKGLLAFKNMVID
+1067 LQKGLLAFKNIVID
-1081 TDEHDGITMF
+1081 TDEHAGITMF

-1125 TSPITFKNINGE
+1125 TSPITFKNVNGE
-1137 THLKIGS
+1137 TRLKIGS

-1154 TYVVLRDTSKKH
+1154 TYMVLRDTSKKH

-1186 NSDINSD
+1186 NSDIDSD
-1193 EIIAGPS
+1193 EIITGPS
-1200 TGELSSK
+1200 AGELSSK

-1215 FTASRLMETGEIAV
+1215 FTASRLMETGEIAI

-1293 VHSIIAMAIFALF
+1293 IHSIIAMAIFALF

>member
-1 MIKPALMSL
+1 MIKPALTSL

-25 LMIPTGVY
+25 LMLPIGVY
-33 ADDDDS
+33 ADDDDDS

-60 SLNAYLATDR
+60 SLNAYLATDK
-70 GQTVYYV
+70 GQAVYYV
-77 PTLEELPNIKNAVAD
+77 PTLEELPSIKNAVAD

-118 LVRKSDGTY
+118 LVRKLDGTY

-132 IVQSEGRNKVR
+132 IVQSEGRDKVR

-154 TDETITDITTNGEDV
+154 TDETITDISPSGEDV
-169 NAGYSVHKLD
+169 NAGYIAHKLD
-179 LTNGR
+179 LANGR

-220 PIQGEL
+220 PVQGEL
-226 SLNLSQYDSID
+226 SLNLSQYDSVD

-279 SSAKSTTV
+279 SSAKSTIV

-325 YSACPTEA
+325 YSACPAEA

-347 EEDQQ
+347 EDDQQ

-370 RIADINARATY
+370 RIADINARTTY

-400 NLTLE
+400 SLTLE
-405 PSSVIEFTQASSIA
+405 PSSVIEFTQASGIA

-442 TNNISLELFVPSHLA
+442 TNNVSLELFIPTHLA

-486 VSYVQSSYDAGT
+486 VNYVQSSYDAGT

-520 AAFDIPDLLHGDG
+520 AAFDIQDLLHSDG

-550 FMVKPGGGTYYESGS
+550 FKVKPGGGTYYESGS
-565 RNDYYDDEL
+565 RNNYYDDEL

-579 TSVEY
+579 TSIEY
-584 DNADEIQYIIDLY
+584 SNADEIQQIIDLY
-597 KEDPKE
+597 KEDPEEAKKE
-603 AKEEADKLIST
+603 ADELISN
-614 YGPNWTTA
+614 YGPSWTTA
-622 EVEAI
+622 EIEAI

-649 SGQEDSISVK
+649 SGQEGSISVK
-659 SKRGDLK
+659 SKSGDSK
-666 SLKDIIAGTGINDL
+666 SLKDILAGTEVDGMF
-680 YYVDPAD
+680 YVDPNN

-698 SWYQV
+698 LWYQV
-703 YNGKANGDLAERI
+703 YNGETSGDLKERI
-716 RTTGGNL
+716 RTTSGNL
-723 NTRVAFCK
+723 DTRVAFCK

-737 VSTEYL
+737 VSTKYL
-743 VDSEYIIREPTV
+743 IESDYIVREPTV

-761 FSTDYSNIYL
+761 FSTNYSNIYL
-771 DRKNKRVVV
+771 DRENKRVVV

-798 MENGYFVN
+798 MEDGYFVN

-843 VRLNSILG
+843 IRLNSILG
-851 DSTTGVR
+851 DSSTGVR
-858 LPSTVGDSVYIQG
+858 LPGTVGDSVYIQG
-871 NNSMRGYG
+871 NNAMRGYG
-879 NENGVQMTS
+879 NDNGVPMTS
-888 MYPFANYFVYMHPEA
+888 MYPFANYFVYMHPETA
-903 VDGRSDYI
+903 DGRSDYI

-920 KDVKVNGNEI
+920 KDVKVNGNKV

-935 ASRNKLSEVGLEV
+935 ASRSKLSEVGLEV
-948 KNLSN
+948 KNLSD

-961 LHHGDGGGDGMPY
+961 LNYTEKDGMPY
-974 EMSWSKEYGYT
+974 EMSWTKEYGYT

-1010 GKNQPSC
+1010 GKDRPSC
-1017 VLPYMMVN
+1017 VLPYMLID

-1040 AEDDNK
+1040 AGEDNK

-1055 ILFED
+1055 VLFED
-1060 TTGFLSV
+1060 TSGFLSV
-1067 LQKGLLAFKNMVID
+1067 LHKGLLAFKNIVID
-1081 TDEHDGITMF
+1081 TDEHEGITMF

-1125 TSPITFKNINGE
+1125 TSPITFKNVNGE
-1137 THLKIGS
+1137 TRLKIGS

-1186 NSDINSD
+1186 NSDIDSD
-1193 EIIAGPS
+1193 EIITGPS
-1200 TGELSSK
+1200 AGELSSK

-1215 FTASRLMETGEIAV
+1215 FTASRLMETGEIAI

-1293 VHSIIAMAIFALF
+1293 IHSIIAMAIFALF

>member
-1 MIKPALMSL
+1 MIKPALTSL

-25 LMIPTGVY
+25 LLLPTGVY
-33 ADDDDS
+33 ADDDDDS

-60 SLNAYLATDR
+60 SLNAYLATDK
-70 GQTVYYV
+70 GQAVYYV

-92 TTDYR
+92 TTDYH

-127 SKTPA
+127 SKTPT
-132 IVQSEGRNKVR
+132 IVQSEGRDKVR

-154 TDETITDITTNGEDV
+154 TDETITDISPSGEDV
-169 NAGYSVHKLD
+169 NAGYIAHKLD
-179 LTNGR
+179 LANGR

-226 SLNLSQYDSID
+226 SLNLSQYDSVD

-279 SSAKSTTV
+279 SSAKSTIV

-325 YSACPTEA
+325 YSACPAEA

-347 EEDQQ
+347 EDDQQ

-370 RIADINARATY
+370 RIADINARTTY

-405 PSSVIEFTQASSIA
+405 PSSVIEFTQASGIA

-442 TNNISLELFVPSHLA
+442 TNNVSLELFIPTHLA

-520 AAFDIPDLLHGDG
+520 AAFDIQDLLHGDG

-550 FMVKPGGGTYYESGS
+550 FKVKPGGGTYYESGS
-565 RNDYYDDEL
+565 RNDYYEDEL
-574 LTDSD
+574 LTNSD
-579 TSVEY
+579 TSIEY
-584 DNADEIQYIIDLY
+584 GNADEIQQIIDLY
-597 KEDPKE
+597 KEDPEEAKKE
-603 AKEEADKLIST
+603 ADELISN
-614 YGPNWTTA
+614 YGPSWTTA
-622 EVEAI
+622 EIEAI

-649 SGQEDSISVK
+649 SGQEGSISVK
-659 SKRGDLK
+659 SKSGDSK
-666 SLKDIIAGTGINDL
+666 SLKDILAGTEVDGMF
-680 YYVDPAD
+680 YVDPTN

-698 SWYQV
+698 LWYQV
-703 YNGKANGDLAERI
+703 YNGETSGDLKERI
-716 RTTGGNL
+716 RTTSGNL
-723 NTRVAFCK
+723 DTRVAFCK

-737 VSTEYL
+737 VSTKYL
-743 VDSEYIIREPTV
+743 IESDYIVREPTV

-761 FSTDYSNIYL
+761 FSTNYSNIYL
-771 DRKNKRVVV
+771 DRENKRVVV

-798 MENGYFVN
+798 MEDGYFVN

-843 VRLNSILG
+843 IRLNSILG
-851 DSTTGVR
+851 DSSTGVR
-858 LPSTVGDSVYIQG
+858 LPGTVGDSVYIQG
-871 NNSMRGYG
+871 NNAMRGYG
-879 NENGVQMTS
+879 NDNGVPMTS
-888 MYPFANYFVYMHPEA
+888 MYPFANYFVYMHPETA
-903 VDGRSDYI
+903 DGRSDYI

-920 KDVKVNGNEI
+920 KDVKVNGNKV

-935 ASRNKLSEVGLEV
+935 ASRSKLSEVGLEV
-948 KNLSN
+948 KNLSD

-961 LHHGDGGGDGMPY
+961 LNHTEKDGMPY
-974 EMSWSKEYGYT
+974 EMSWTKEYGYT

-1010 GKNQPSC
+1010 GKDRPSC
-1017 VLPYMMVN
+1017 VLPYMLIN

-1040 AEDDNK
+1040 AGEDNK

-1055 ILFED
+1055 ILLED
-1060 TTGFLSV
+1060 TSGFLSV
-1067 LQKGLLAFKNMVID
+1067 LQKGLLAFKNIVID
-1081 TDEHDGITMF
+1081 TDEHEGITMF

-1137 THLKIGS
+1137 TRLKIGS

-1186 NSDINSD
+1186 NSDIDSD
-1193 EIIAGPS
+1193 EIITGPS

-1215 FTASRLMETGEIAV
+1215 FTASRLMETGEIAI

-1293 VHSIIAMAIFALF
+1293 IHSIIAMAIFALF